1 MAEFTQEEVST
12 IERLV
17 GEGGYSVQDAQDLIK
32 GSKTPQS
39 IFESKSKGLRTITD
53 DSNNLDG
60 FDKKLG
66 IDTLKKLEEGTKSLY
81 GDSEGIVD
89 PDTSL
94 MTNLA
99 PSYWDQVKARGIRTD
114 KGLSAGDRAALS
126 FGFSE
131 PQFLITNTKKL
142 IIDDLS
148 KKFPKEEI
156 EKYKDNIKVQVA
168 DVGYDALKSDALI
181 YKIPKE
187 LGGDNYFR
195 TVNKEGPDLGDVPS
209 ISGDAIP
216 FTLSTSGAVAGST
229 ISPVIGTAAGAG
241 IGEASGEFIKL
252 MAGRKAFG
260 LQPDLSD
267 EQFMELAIKQSLK
280 KGAVSGLTM
289 GAFQKVVPYL
299 VYYSRRFD
307 ALGSG
312 ENYLSKHL
320 TDTIVGLEK
329 EVKEKGVEAIFN
341 KELLDTVAAAR
352 KKLVDSGI
360 PEEQI
365 DQYLAINIQKAIPQS
380 KVFQNLSA
388 QEKERIG
395 ELLGK
400 NKVIAED
407 IENKVTSELTGIND
421 LTEAGMNKAKDRIK
435 TQAETIV
442 IGEQATADKS
452 VAANQLIRDKEF
464 KNLNFSPS
472 QTSLDDF
479 GFYTSKLIEQVRERM
494 STLNTQITNFSK
506 KNPEITRVELDLSK
520 DNLKT
525 WKRILSE
532 GKFDEPK
539 KFEIQSLKSI
549 PKNATDAEKLAIEA
563 ENKIISGTN
572 RQKELFRTPEYQQTF
587 NILKDLQ
594 KSFSNKDFLQNLTYG
609 DAKRTL
615 SILRNLEQQNLENP
629 KLLGGIRLLKGN
641 MKDAIATVEN
651 KPGNELLKNLS
662 DEWTQLDFGFK
673 NSSLQDIA
681 RAIGSRVTPAVAKA
695 ADNQSEKIF
704 TNIMGDNINA
714 RANSK
719 ALGDIL
725 RNENFTNN
733 DKFKSSLFKFYHD
746 EVVKGSGEAGAARM
760 THGEFMEKYGTNFKN
775 ILGDDLFNQFKKGP
789 GFAQQQVEKY
799 VAEKVDLVKNGS
811 RVLPGLGL
819 DIKNWTP
826 EKIVDAIL
834 QKGPTVDVNVLKKAF
849 GPEYYKDV
857 QTAFLENMYSKTK
870 NTFTTTSGP
879 KLFGLVKPTTGTYEA
894 FDGVRLLQYLKE
906 NKGIIEKFMGKE
918 FYDVHKD
925 LGRALTLLQQPE
937 KILTGE
943 GLTGAA
949 NKAGLFIDMIYG
961 PLNHNRLVVNR
972 LGRIYDSID
981 GSGKQLD
988 KVLNYKS
995 FIEQVK
1001 KQFIGGN
1008 YPKWLDDLS
1017 PAQQSTFMSKLTVSL
1032 DQSKLGQVVKEVA
1045 GRTRLIQAGEKIE
1058 RGAEKFKEISTK
1070 IIPEKYQTRKA
1081 MGLTP
1086 ILIDKYFEEGT
1097 VDPMIGTSNQRAGQP
1112 YIIQPP
1118 EAVSKG
1124 VQKLLRKAISGV
1136 IDGTLKGAKYIAG
1149 SEGKL
1154 KYKEPEFEKI
1164 KQLRK
1169 EAK

>member
-32 GSKTPQS
+32 GKKTPQT
-39 IFESKSKGLRTITD
+39 IFELKSQGLRTITD

-66 IDTLKKLEEGTKSLY
+66 IDTLKKLEEGNKSLY
-81 GDSEGIVD
+81 SDSQGIVD
-89 PDTSL
+89 PDTSV

-131 PQFLITNTKKL
+131 PQFLIPNTKKL

-156 EKYKDNIKVQVA
+156 EKYKDNIKVQIA
-168 DVGYDALKSDALI
+168 DVGYDGLKSDALI

-216 FTLSTSGAVAGST
+216 FTLSTSAAIAGST
-229 ISPVIGTAAGAG
+229 ISPILGTAAGAG

-307 ALGSG
+307 VLGSG
-312 ENYLSKHL
+312 EEYLSKHL
-320 TDTIVGLEK
+320 TNTIVGLEK

-352 KKLVDSGI
+352 KKLLDAGI

-365 DQYLAINIQKAIPQS
+365 DQYLAVNIQKAIPQS

-388 QEKERIG
+388 QEREKIG

-400 NKVIAED
+400 NEVIAKD
-407 IENKVTSELTGIND
+407 VENKVTSELTGINNF
-421 LTEAGMNKAKDRIK
+421 TEQGVSKAKDRIK
-435 TQAETIV
+435 NQAETIV

-452 VAANQLIRDKEF
+452 VAANQLLRDKEF

-525 WKRILSE
+525 WRKILSE

-563 ENKIISGTN
+563 ENKIIASTN
-572 RQKELFRTPEYQQTF
+572 RQKELFKTPEYQQTF

-629 KLLGGIRLLKGN
+629 KLLGGVRLLKTN
-641 MKDAIATVEN
+641 IKDAIATVEN

-681 RAIGSRVTPAVAKA
+681 SVIGSRATPAVIRSA
-695 ADNQSEKIF
+695 NLQSEKIF

-725 RNENFTNN
+725 RNENFTNK

-746 EVVKGSGEAGAARM
+746 TVVKGSGEAGAAKM
-760 THGEFMEKYGTNFKN
+760 THGEFMEKYGSNFKN

-819 DIKNWTP
+819 DIKNYTP
-826 EKIVDAIL
+826 DKIVEAII
-834 QKGPTVDVNVLKKAF
+834 QKGATTDVNVLKKAF
-849 GPEYYKDV
+849 GSEYYKDV
-857 QTAFLENMYSKTK
+857 QTAFLENMYGKTK
-870 NTFTTTSGP
+870 GR
-879 KLFGLVKPTTGTYEA
+879 FGQYEA
-894 FDGVRLLQYLKE
+894 FDGVRLLQYLKD

-918 FYDVHKD
+918 FYDVHRD
-925 LGRALTLLQQPE
+925 LGKALTLLQQPE
-937 KILTGE
+937 RMATGE

-949 NKAGLFIDMIYG
+949 NKAGLFVDMIYG
-961 PLNHNRLVVNR
+961 PLNHNRLVINR

-988 KVLNYKS
+988 KVLNYKD

-1017 PAQQSTFMSKLTVSL
+1017 PAQQSTFMSKLTASL

-1097 VDPMIGTSNQRAGQP
+1097 VDPMIGTSNKRAGQP

-1124 VQKLLRKAISGV
+1124 VQKLLGKAISGV
-1136 IDGTLKGAKYIAG
+1136 IDGTLKGAKYVFS

>member
-32 GSKTPQS
+32 GKKTPQT
-39 IFESKSKGLRTITD
+39 IFELKSQGLRTITD

-66 IDTLKKLEEGTKSLY
+66 VDTLKKLEEGNKSLY
-81 GDSEGIVD
+81 SDSQGIVD
-89 PDTSL
+89 PDTSV

-131 PQFLITNTKKL
+131 PQFLIPNTKKL

-156 EKYKDNIKVQVA
+156 EKYKDNIKVQIA

-216 FTLSTSGAVAGST
+216 FTLSTSAAIAGST
-229 ISPVIGTAAGAG
+229 ISPILGTAAGAG

-307 ALGSG
+307 VLGSG
-312 ENYLSKHL
+312 EEYLSKHL
-320 TDTIVGLEK
+320 TNTIVGLEK

-352 KKLVDSGI
+352 KKLLDAGI

-365 DQYLAINIQKAIPQS
+365 DQYLAVNIQKAIPQS

-388 QEKERIG
+388 QEREKIG

-400 NKVIAED
+400 NEVIAKD
-407 IENKVTSELTGIND
+407 VENKVTSELTGINNF
-421 LTEAGMNKAKDRIK
+421 TEQGVSKAKDRIK
-435 TQAETIV
+435 NQAETIV

-452 VAANQLIRDKEF
+452 VAANQLLRDKEF

-525 WKRILSE
+525 WRKILSE

-563 ENKIISGTN
+563 ENKIIASTN

-629 KLLGGIRLLKGN
+629 KLLGGIRLLKSN
-641 MKDAIATVEN
+641 IKDAISTVEN

-681 RAIGSRVTPAVAKA
+681 SVIGSRATPAVVRSA
-695 ADNQSEKIF
+695 NLQSEKIF

-725 RNENFTNN
+725 RNENFTNK

-746 EVVKGSGEAGAARM
+746 TVVKGSGEAGAAKM
-760 THGEFMEKYGTNFKN
+760 THGEFMEKYGSNFKN

-819 DIKNWTP
+819 DIKNYTP
-826 EKIVDAIL
+826 DKIVEAII
-834 QKGPTVDVNVLKKAF
+834 QKGATTDVNVLKKAF
-849 GPEYYKDV
+849 GSEYYKDV
-857 QTAFLENMYSKTK
+857 QTAFLENMYGKTK
-870 NTFTTTSGP
+870 GR
-879 KLFGLVKPTTGTYEA
+879 FGQYEA
-894 FDGVRLLQYLKE
+894 FDGVRLLQYLKD

-918 FYDVHKD
+918 FYDVHRD
-925 LGRALTLLQQPE
+925 LGKALTLLQQPE
-937 KILTGE
+937 RMATGE

-949 NKAGLFIDMIYG
+949 NKAGLFVDMIYG
-961 PLNHNRLVVNR
+961 PLNHNRLVINR

-988 KVLNYKS
+988 KVLNYKD

-1017 PAQQSTFMSKLTVSL
+1017 PAQQSTFMSKLTASL

-1097 VDPMIGTSNQRAGQP
+1097 VDPMIGTSNKRAGQP

-1118 EAVSKG
+1118 EAVSKV
-1124 VQKLLRKAISGV
+1124 VQKLLGKAISGV
-1136 IDGTLKGAKYIAG
+1136 IDGTLKGAKYVFS

>member
-66 IDTLKKLEEGTKSLY
+66 IDTLKKLEEGTKIPY
-81 GDSEGIVD
+81 GDSDGIVD

-131 PQFLITNTKKL
+131 PQFLIPNTKKL

-148 KKFPKEEI
+148 KKFPKEVI
-156 EKYKDNIKVQVA
+156 DQYKDDVKVQIA
-168 DVGYDALKSDALI
+168 DVGYGGLKSDALI

-195 TVNKEGPDLGDVPS
+195 TVNKEGADLGDVPS

-216 FTLSTSGAVAGST
+216 FTLSTSAAIAGST

-307 ALGSG
+307 VLGSG
-312 ENYLSKHL
+312 EEYLSKHL
-320 TDTIVGLEK
+320 TDSIIGLEK
-329 EVKEKGVEAIFN
+329 QVKEKGVEAIFD
-341 KELLDTVAAAR
+341 KELINTVSTAR
-352 KKLVDSGI
+352 QKLIDAGI
-360 PEEQI
+360 PNEQI

-380 KVFQNLSA
+380 KVFQNLS
-388 QEKERIG
+388 QEEKKRVAD
-395 ELLGK
+395 LLGRNESVAK
-400 NKVIAED
+400 D

-421 LTEAGMNKAKDRIK
+421 LTEGGINKAKDRIK
-435 TQAETIV
+435 NQAETII
-442 IGEQATADKS
+442 IGEQANADRS

-494 STLNTQITNFSK
+494 STLNTQITNFAK
-506 KNPEITRVELDLSK
+506 KNPEVTRVELDLSK

-525 WKRILSE
+525 WRKILSE

-539 KFEIQSLKSI
+539 KFEIQPLKSI

-563 ENKIISGTN
+563 ENKIIASTN

-594 KSFSNKDFLQNLTYG
+594 KSFSNKDFLQNLTYS

-615 SILRNLEQQNLENP
+615 NILRNLEQQNLENP
-629 KLLGGIRLLKGN
+629 KLLGGIRLLKSN
-641 MKDAIATVEN
+641 IKDAIATVEN

-681 RAIGSRVTPAVAKA
+681 SVIGSRATPAVIRSA
-695 ADNQSEKIF
+695 NLQSEKIF
-704 TNIMGDNINA
+704 ENIMGDNISA

-725 RNENFTNN
+725 RNENFTNK

-746 EVVKGSGEAGAARM
+746 TVVKGSGEAGAAKM

-799 VAEKVDLVKNGS
+799 VAEKVDLIKNGS
-811 RVLPGLGL
+811 KVLPGLGL

-826 EKIVDAIL
+826 DKIVEAII
-834 QKGPTVDVNVLKKAF
+834 QKGPTTDVNVLKKAF
-849 GPEYYKDV
+849 GSEYYKDV
-857 QTAFLENMYSKTK
+857 QTAFLENMYNKTK
-870 NTFTTTSGP
+870 GQ
-879 KLFGLVKPTTGTYEA
+879 FGQYEA
-894 FDGVRLLQYLKE
+894 FDGVRLLQYLKD

-918 FYDVHKD
+918 FYDVHRD

-949 NKAGLFIDMIYG
+949 NKAGLFVDMIYG
-961 PLNHNRLVVNR
+961 PLNHNRLVINR

-988 KVLNYKS
+988 KILNYKD

-1008 YPKWLDDLS
+1008 YPKWLDELS
-1017 PAQQSTFMSKLTVSL
+1017 PAQQSTFMSKLTASL
-1032 DQSKLGQVVKEVA
+1032 DQSKLGRVVKEVA
-1045 GRTRLIQAGEKIE
+1045 GRTKLIKAGEKIE

-1081 MGLTP
+1081 IGVTP
-1086 ILIDKYFEEGT
+1086 VLIDKYFEEGT
-1097 VDPMIGTSNQRAGQP
+1097 VDPMIGTSNKRAGQP

-1118 EAVSKG
+1118 EAVSKA
-1124 VQKLLRKAISGV
+1124 VQKLMGKAISGV
-1136 IDGTLKGAKYIAG
+1136 IDGTLKGAKYVFG

>member
-32 GSKTPQS
+32 GKKTPQT
-39 IFESKSKGLRTITD
+39 IFELKSQGLRTITD

-66 IDTLKKLEEGTKSLY
+66 VDTLKKLEEGNKSLY
-81 GDSEGIVD
+81 SDSQGIVD
-89 PDTSL
+89 PDTSV

-131 PQFLITNTKKL
+131 PQFLIPNTKKL

-156 EKYKDNIKVQVA
+156 EKYKDNIKVQIA
-168 DVGYDALKSDALI
+168 DVGYDGLKSDALI

-216 FTLSTSGAVAGST
+216 FTLSTSAAIAGST
-229 ISPVIGTAAGAG
+229 ISPVIGTAMGAG

-307 ALGSG
+307 VLGSG
-312 ENYLSKHL
+312 EEYLSKHL
-320 TDTIVGLEK
+320 TNTIVGLEK

-352 KKLVDSGI
+352 KKLLDAGI

-365 DQYLAINIQKAIPQS
+365 DQYLAVNIQKAIPQS

-388 QEKERIG
+388 QEREKIG

-400 NKVIAED
+400 NEVIAKD
-407 IENKVTSELTGIND
+407 VENKVTSELTGINNF
-421 LTEAGMNKAKDRIK
+421 TEQGVSKAKDRIK
-435 TQAETIV
+435 NQAETIV

-452 VAANQLIRDKEF
+452 VAANQLLRDKEF

-525 WKRILSE
+525 WRKILSE

-563 ENKIISGTN
+563 ENKIIASTN
-572 RQKELFRTPEYQQTF
+572 RQKELFKTPEYQQTF

-629 KLLGGIRLLKGN
+629 KLLGGVRLLKTN
-641 MKDAIATVEN
+641 IKDAIATVEN

-681 RAIGSRVTPAVAKA
+681 SVIGSRATPAVIRSA
-695 ADNQSEKIF
+695 NLQSEKIF

-725 RNENFTNN
+725 RNENFTNK

-746 EVVKGSGEAGAARM
+746 TVVKGSGEAGAAKM
-760 THGEFMEKYGTNFKN
+760 THGEFMEKYGSNFKN

-819 DIKNWTP
+819 DIKNYTP
-826 EKIVDAIL
+826 DKIVEAII
-834 QKGPTVDVNVLKKAF
+834 QKGATTDVNVLKKAF
-849 GPEYYKDV
+849 GSEYYKDV
-857 QTAFLENMYSKTK
+857 QTAFLENMYGKTK
-870 NTFTTTSGP
+870 GR
-879 KLFGLVKPTTGTYEA
+879 FGQYEA
-894 FDGVRLLQYLKE
+894 FDGVRLLQYLKD

-918 FYDVHKD
+918 FYDVHRD
-925 LGRALTLLQQPE
+925 LGKALTLLQQPE
-937 KILTGE
+937 RMATGE

-949 NKAGLFIDMIYG
+949 NKAGLFVDMIYG
-961 PLNHNRLVVNR
+961 PLNHNRLVINR

-988 KVLNYKS
+988 KVLNYKD

-1017 PAQQSTFMSKLTVSL
+1017 PAQQSTFMSKLTASL

-1097 VDPMIGTSNQRAGQP
+1097 VDPMIGTSNKRAGQP

-1124 VQKLLRKAISGV
+1124 VQKLLGKAISGV
-1136 IDGTLKGAKYIAG
+1136 IDGTLKGAKYVFS

>member
-32 GSKTPQS
+32 GKKTPQT
-39 IFESKSKGLRTITD
+39 IFELKSQGLRTITD

-66 IDTLKKLEEGTKSLY
+66 VDTLKKLEEGNKSLY
-81 GDSEGIVD
+81 SDSQGIVD
-89 PDTSL
+89 PDTSV

-131 PQFLITNTKKL
+131 PQFLIPNTKKL

-156 EKYKDNIKVQVA
+156 EKYKDNIKVQIA
-168 DVGYDALKSDALI
+168 DVGYDGLKSDALI

-216 FTLSTSGAVAGST
+216 FTLSTSAAIAGST
-229 ISPVIGTAAGAG
+229 ISPILGTAAGAG

-307 ALGSG
+307 VLGSG
-312 ENYLSKHL
+312 EEYLSKHL
-320 TDTIVGLEK
+320 TNTIVGLEK

-352 KKLVDSGI
+352 KKLLDAGI

-365 DQYLAINIQKAIPQS
+365 DQYLAVNIQKAIPQS

-388 QEKERIG
+388 QEREKIG

-400 NKVIAED
+400 NEVIAKD
-407 IENKVTSELTGIND
+407 VENKVTSELTGINNF
-421 LTEAGMNKAKDRIK
+421 TEQGVSKAKDRIK
-435 TQAETIV
+435 NQAETIV

-452 VAANQLIRDKEF
+452 VAANQLLRDKEF

-525 WKRILSE
+525 WRKILSE

-563 ENKIISGTN
+563 ENKIIASTN
-572 RQKELFRTPEYQQTF
+572 RQKELFKTPEYQQTF

-629 KLLGGIRLLKGN
+629 KLLGGVRLLKTN
-641 MKDAIATVEN
+641 IKDAIATVEN

-681 RAIGSRVTPAVAKA
+681 SVIGSRATPAVIRSA
-695 ADNQSEKIF
+695 NLQSEKIF

-725 RNENFTNN
+725 RNENFTNK

-746 EVVKGSGEAGAARM
+746 TVVKGSGEAGAAKM
-760 THGEFMEKYGTNFKN
+760 THGEFMEKYGSNFKN

-819 DIKNWTP
+819 DIKNYTP
-826 EKIVDAIL
+826 DKIVEAII
-834 QKGPTVDVNVLKKAF
+834 QKGATTDVNVLKKAF
-849 GPEYYKDV
+849 GSEYYKDV
-857 QTAFLENMYSKTK
+857 QTAFLENMYGKTK
-870 NTFTTTSGP
+870 GR
-879 KLFGLVKPTTGTYEA
+879 FGQYEA
-894 FDGVRLLQYLKE
+894 FDGVRLLQYLKD

-918 FYDVHKD
+918 FYDVHRD
-925 LGRALTLLQQPE
+925 LGKALTLLQQPE
-937 KILTGE
+937 RMATGE

-949 NKAGLFIDMIYG
+949 NKAGLFVDMIYG
-961 PLNHNRLVVNR
+961 PLNHNRLVINR

-988 KVLNYKS
+988 KVLNYKD

-1017 PAQQSTFMSKLTVSL
+1017 PAQQSTFMSKLTASL

-1097 VDPMIGTSNQRAGQP
+1097 VDPMIGTSNKRAGQP

-1124 VQKLLRKAISGV
+1124 VQKLLGKAISGV
-1136 IDGTLKGAKYIAG
+1136 IDGTLKGAKYVFS

>member
-32 GSKTPQS
+32 GKKTPQT
-39 IFESKSKGLRTITD
+39 IFELKSQGLRTITD

-66 IDTLKKLEEGTKSLY
+66 VDTLKKLEEGNKSLY
-81 GDSEGIVD
+81 SDSQGIVD

-94 MTNLA
+94 MSNLA

-131 PQFLITNTKKL
+131 PQFLIPNTKKL

-156 EKYKDNIKVQVA
+156 EKYKDNIKVQIA

-216 FTLSTSGAVAGST
+216 FTLSTSAAIAGST
-229 ISPVIGTAAGAG
+229 ISPILGTAAGAG

-307 ALGSG
+307 VLGSG
-312 ENYLSKHL
+312 EEYLSKHL
-320 TDTIVGLEK
+320 TNTIVGLEK

-352 KKLVDSGI
+352 KKLLDAGI

-365 DQYLAINIQKAIPQS
+365 DQYLAVNIQKAIPQS

-388 QEKERIG
+388 QEREKIG

-400 NKVIAED
+400 NEVIAKD
-407 IENKVTSELTGIND
+407 VENKVTSELTGINNF
-421 LTEAGMNKAKDRIK
+421 TEQGVSKAKDRIK
-435 TQAETIV
+435 NQAETIV

-452 VAANQLIRDKEF
+452 VAANQLLRDKEF

-525 WKRILSE
+525 WRKILSE

-563 ENKIISGTN
+563 ENKIIASTN
-572 RQKELFRTPEYQQTF
+572 RQKELFKTPEYQQTF

-629 KLLGGIRLLKGN
+629 KLLGGVRLLKTN
-641 MKDAIATVEN
+641 IKDAIATVEN

-681 RAIGSRVTPAVAKA
+681 SVIGSRATPAVIRSA
-695 ADNQSEKIF
+695 NLQSEKIF

-725 RNENFTNN
+725 RNENFTNK

-746 EVVKGSGEAGAARM
+746 TVVKGSGEAGAAKM
-760 THGEFMEKYGTNFKN
+760 THGEFMEKYGSNFKN

-819 DIKNWTP
+819 DIKNYTP
-826 EKIVDAIL
+826 DKIVEAII
-834 QKGPTVDVNVLKKAF
+834 QKGATTDVNVLKKAF
-849 GPEYYKDV
+849 GSEYYKDV
-857 QTAFLENMYSKTK
+857 QTAFLENMYGKTK
-870 NTFTTTSGP
+870 GR
-879 KLFGLVKPTTGTYEA
+879 FGQYEA
-894 FDGVRLLQYLKE
+894 FDGVRLLQYLKD

-918 FYDVHKD
+918 FYDVHRD
-925 LGRALTLLQQPE
+925 LGKALTLLQQPE
-937 KILTGE
+937 RMATGE

-949 NKAGLFIDMIYG
+949 NKAGLFVDMIYG
-961 PLNHNRLVVNR
+961 PLNHNRLVINR

-988 KVLNYKS
+988 KVLNYKD

-1017 PAQQSTFMSKLTVSL
+1017 PAQQSTFMSKLTASL

-1097 VDPMIGTSNQRAGQP
+1097 VDPMIGTSNKRAGQP

-1124 VQKLLRKAISGV
+1124 VQKLLGKAISGV
-1136 IDGTLKGAKYIAG
+1136 IDGTLKGAKYVFS

>member
-17 GEGGYSVQDAQDLIK
+17 GEGGYSVQDAQDLLK
-32 GSKTPQS
+32 GKKTPQS
-39 IFESKSKGLRTITD
+39 IFELKSQGLRTITD

-66 IDTLKKLEEGTKSLY
+66 VDTLKKLEEGNKSLY
-81 GDSEGIVD
+81 SDSQGIVD
-89 PDTSL
+89 PDTSV

-131 PQFLITNTKKL
+131 PQFLIPNTKKL

-156 EKYKDNIKVQVA
+156 EKYKDNIKVQIA
-168 DVGYDALKSDALI
+168 DVGYDGLKSDALI

-216 FTLSTSGAVAGST
+216 FTLSTSAAIAGST
-229 ISPVIGTAAGAG
+229 ISPILGTAAGAG

-307 ALGSG
+307 VLGSG
-312 ENYLSKHL
+312 EEYLSKHL
-320 TDTIVGLEK
+320 TNTIVGLEK

-352 KKLVDSGI
+352 KKLLDAGI

-365 DQYLAINIQKAIPQS
+365 DQYLAVNIQKAIPQS

-388 QEKERIG
+388 QEREKIG

-400 NKVIAED
+400 NEVIAKD
-407 IENKVTSELTGIND
+407 VENKVTSELTGINNF
-421 LTEAGMNKAKDRIK
+421 TEQGVSKAKDRIK
-435 TQAETIV
+435 NQAETIV

-452 VAANQLIRDKEF
+452 VAANQLLRDKEF

-525 WKRILSE
+525 WRKILSE

-563 ENKIISGTN
+563 ENKIIASTN
-572 RQKELFRTPEYQQTF
+572 RQKELFKTPEYQQTF

-629 KLLGGIRLLKGN
+629 KLLGGVRLLKTN
-641 MKDAIATVEN
+641 IKDAIATVEN

-681 RAIGSRVTPAVAKA
+681 SVIGSRATPAVIRSA
-695 ADNQSEKIF
+695 NLQSEKIF

-725 RNENFTNN
+725 RNENFTNK

-746 EVVKGSGEAGAARM
+746 TVVKGSGEAGAAKM
-760 THGEFMEKYGTNFKN
+760 THGEFMEKYGSNFKN

-819 DIKNWTP
+819 DIKNYTP
-826 EKIVDAIL
+826 DKIVEAII
-834 QKGPTVDVNVLKKAF
+834 QKGATTDVNVLKKAF
-849 GPEYYKDV
+849 GSEYYKDV
-857 QTAFLENMYSKTK
+857 QTAFLENMYGKTK
-870 NTFTTTSGP
+870 GR
-879 KLFGLVKPTTGTYEA
+879 FGQYEA
-894 FDGVRLLQYLKE
+894 FDGVRLLQYLKD

-918 FYDVHKD
+918 FYDVHRD
-925 LGRALTLLQQPE
+925 LGKALTLLQQPE
-937 KILTGE
+937 RMATGE

-949 NKAGLFIDMIYG
+949 NKAGLFVDMIYG
-961 PLNHNRLVVNR
+961 PLNHNRLVINR

-988 KVLNYKS
+988 KVLNYKD

-1017 PAQQSTFMSKLTVSL
+1017 PAQQSTFMSKLTASL

-1097 VDPMIGTSNQRAGQP
+1097 VDPMIGTSNKRAGQP

-1124 VQKLLRKAISGV
+1124 VQKLLGKAISGV
-1136 IDGTLKGAKYIAG
+1136 IDGTLKGAKYIFG

-1169 EAK
+1169 EAKWK

>member
-32 GSKTPQS
+32 GKKTPQS
-39 IFESKSKGLRTITD
+39 IFESKAKGLRTITD

-66 IDTLKKLEEGTKSLY
+66 VDTLKKLEEKSNTSYLT
-81 GDSEGIVD
+81 GQDGFTDVD
-89 PDTSL
+89 TYI
-94 MTNLA
+94 MNTVA
-99 PSYWDQVKARGIRTD
+99 PSYWEQVKTRGIRTD
-114 KGLSAGDRAALS
+114 KGLSAGNRAALS

-131 PQFLITNTKKL
+131 PQFLIPNTKKL

-148 KKFPKEEI
+148 KQFPKEVI
-156 EKYKDNIKVQVA
+156 DKYKDDIKVQVA
-168 DVGYDALKSDALI
+168 DVGYGGLKSDALI

-187 LGGDNYFR
+187 LGGDGYFYS
-195 TVNKEGPDLGDVPS
+195 VNKEGPDLGDVPS

-216 FTLSTSGAVAGST
+216 FTLSTSGAIAGST
-229 ISPVIGTAAGAG
+229 LSPILGTAAGAG
-241 IGEASGEFIKL
+241 VGEASGEFLKL

-289 GAFQKVVPYL
+289 GVFQKVVPYL

-307 ALGSG
+307 VLGSG
-312 ENYLSKHL
+312 EEYLSKHL
-320 TDTIVGLEK
+320 TDTIIGLEK

-341 KELLDTVAAAR
+341 KELLDTVSAAR
-352 KKLVDSGI
+352 KKLIDAGI
-360 PEEQI
+360 PQDQI
-365 DQYLAINIQKAIPQS
+365 DQYLAVNIQKAIPSS
-380 KVFQNLSA
+380 KVFQNLSN
-388 QEKERIG
+388 QEKQRIS

-400 NKVIAED
+400 NETLAKD

-421 LTEAGMNKAKDRIK
+421 LTEGGINKAKDRIK
-435 TQAETIV
+435 NQAETIV
-442 IGEQATADKS
+442 IGEQANADRS

-494 STLNTQITNFSK
+494 STLNSQITNFAK

-525 WKRILSE
+525 WRKILSE

-539 KFEIQSLKSI
+539 KFEIQPLKSI
-549 PKNATDAEKLAIEA
+549 PKNATNEQKLAIEA
-563 ENKIISGTN
+563 ENKIIADTN
-572 RQKELFRTPEYQQTF
+572 RQKQLFKTPEYQQTF

-609 DAKRTL
+609 DARRTL
-615 SILRNLEQQNLENP
+615 NILRNLEQQNLENP
-629 KLLGGIRLLKGN
+629 KLLGGIRLLKSN
-641 MKDAIATVEN
+641 IKDAIATVEN

-681 RAIGSRVTPAVAKA
+681 SVIGSRATPAVIRSA
-695 ADNQSEKIF
+695 NLQSEKIF
-704 TNIMGDNINA
+704 NNIMGDNINA

-725 RNENFTNN
+725 KNENFTNK

-746 EVVKGSGEAGAARM
+746 TVVKDSGEAGVAKM

-811 RVLPGLGL
+811 KILPGLGL

-826 EKIVDAIL
+826 DKIVEAII
-834 QKGPTVDVNVLKKAF
+834 QKGPTTDVNVLKKAF
-849 GPEYYKDV
+849 GSEYYKDV
-857 QTAFLENMYSKTK
+857 QTAFLENMYNKTK
-870 NTFTTTSGP
+870 GQ
-879 KLFGLVKPTTGTYEA
+879 FGQYEA
-894 FDGVRLLQYLKE
+894 FDGVRLLQYLKD

-918 FYDVHKD
+918 FYDVHRD

-988 KVLNYKS
+988 KILNYKD

-1008 YPKWLDDLS
+1008 YPKWLDELN
-1017 PAQQSTFMSKLTVSL
+1017 PAQQSSFMSKLTSSL
-1032 DQSKLGQVVKEVA
+1032 DQSKLGQVVKEIA
-1045 GRTRLIQAGEKIE
+1045 GKTKLLKAGEKIE
-1058 RGAEKFKEISTK
+1058 KGAEKFKEISAK
-1070 IIPEKYQTRKA
+1070 IVPEKYQTRKA
-1081 MGLTP
+1081 IGLTP

-1097 VDPMIGTSNQRAGQP
+1097 VDPIIGTSNKRAGQP

-1118 EAVSKG
+1118 EAVSKA
-1124 VQKLLRKAISGV
+1124 VQKLMGKAISGV
-1136 IDGTLKGAKYIAG
+1136 IDGTLKGAKYVFG

>member
-32 GSKTPQS
+32 GKKTPQS
-39 IFESKSKGLRTITD
+39 IFELKSQGLRTITD

-66 IDTLKKLEEGTKSLY
+66 IDTLKKLEEGNKSSY
-81 GDSEGIVD
+81 GDSQGIVD
-89 PDTSL
+89 PDTSV
-94 MTNLA
+94 MTNLT

-131 PQFLITNTKKL
+131 PQFLIPNTKKL

-156 EKYKDNIKVQVA
+156 EKYKDNIKVQIA

-216 FTLSTSGAVAGST
+216 FTLSTSAAIAGST
-229 ISPVIGTAAGAG
+229 ISPILGTAAGAG

-341 KELLDTVAAAR
+341 KELIDTVAAAR
-352 KKLVDSGI
+352 KKLIDSGS

-388 QEKERIG
+388 QEREKIG

-400 NKVIAED
+400 NEVIAAD
-407 IENKVTSELTGIND
+407 IERKVTSELTGIDD
-421 LTEAGMNKAKDRIK
+421 LTQQGMSKAKDKIK
-435 TQAETIV
+435 SQAETIV

-452 VAANQLIRDKEF
+452 VAANQLLRDKEF

-494 STLNTQITNFSK
+494 STINTQITNFSK

-563 ENKIISGTN
+563 ENKIIASTN

-629 KLLGGIRLLKGN
+629 KLLGGIRLLKSN

-681 RAIGSRVTPAVAKA
+681 SVIGSRATPAVIRSA
-695 ADNQSEKIF
+695 NLQSEKIF

-725 RNENFTNN
+725 RNENFTNK

-746 EVVKGSGEAGAARM
+746 TVVKGSGEAGAAKM
-760 THGEFMEKYGTNFKN
+760 THGEFMEKYGSNFKN

-811 RVLPGLGL
+811 KVLPGLGL

-834 QKGPTVDVNVLKKAF
+834 QKGPTIDINILKKAF

-857 QTAFLENMYSKTK
+857 QTAFLENMYGKTK
-870 NTFTTTSGP
+870 GR
-879 KLFGLVKPTTGTYEA
+879 FGQYEA
-894 FDGVRLLQYLKE
+894 FDGVRLLQYLKD

-918 FYDVHKD
+918 FYDVHRD
-925 LGRALTLLQQPE
+925 LGKALTLLQQPE
-937 KILTGE
+937 RMATGE

-949 NKAGLFIDMIYG
+949 NKAGLFVDMIYG
-961 PLNHNRLVVNR
+961 PLNHNRLVINR

-988 KVLNYKS
+988 KVLNYKD

-1017 PAQQSTFMSKLTVSL
+1017 PAQQSTFMSKLTASL

-1097 VDPMIGTSNQRAGQP
+1097 VDPMREISNKRAGQP
-1112 YIIQPP
+1112 TIIEPA
-1118 EAVSKG
+1118 EKVSKA
-1124 VQKLLRKAISGV
+1124 VQKLLGKAISGV
-1136 IDGTLKGAKYIAG
+1136 IDGTLSTYKYITG

>member
-32 GSKTPQS
+32 GKKTPQT
-39 IFESKSKGLRTITD
+39 IFELKSQGLRTITD

-66 IDTLKKLEEGTKSLY
+66 VDTLKKLEEGNKSLY
-81 GDSEGIVD
+81 SDSQGIVD
-89 PDTSL
+89 PDTSV

-131 PQFLITNTKKL
+131 PQFLIPNTKKL

-156 EKYKDNIKVQVA
+156 EKYKDNIKVQIA
-168 DVGYDALKSDALI
+168 DVGYDGLKSDALI

-216 FTLSTSGAVAGST
+216 FTLSTSAAIAGST
-229 ISPVIGTAAGAG
+229 ISPILGTAAGAG

-307 ALGSG
+307 VLGSG
-312 ENYLSKHL
+312 EEYLSKHL
-320 TDTIVGLEK
+320 TNTIVGLEK

-352 KKLVDSGI
+352 KKLLDAGI

-365 DQYLAINIQKAIPQS
+365 DQYLAVNIQKAIPQS

-388 QEKERIG
+388 QEREKIG

-400 NKVIAED
+400 NEVIAKD
-407 IENKVTSELTGIND
+407 VENKVTSELTGINNF
-421 LTEAGMNKAKDRIK
+421 TEQGVSKAKDRIK
-435 TQAETIV
+435 NQAETIV

-452 VAANQLIRDKEF
+452 VAANQLLRDKEF

-525 WKRILSE
+525 WRKILSE

-563 ENKIISGTN
+563 ENKIIASTN
-572 RQKELFRTPEYQQTF
+572 RQKELFKTPEYQQTF

-629 KLLGGIRLLKGN
+629 KLLGGVRLLKTN
-641 MKDAIATVEN
+641 IKDAIATVEN

-681 RAIGSRVTPAVAKA
+681 SVIGSRATPAVIRSA
-695 ADNQSEKIF
+695 NLQSEKIF

-725 RNENFTNN
+725 RNENFTNK

-746 EVVKGSGEAGAARM
+746 TVVKGSGEAGAAKM
-760 THGEFMEKYGTNFKN
+760 THGEFMEKYGSNFKN

-819 DIKNWTP
+819 DIKNYTP
-826 EKIVDAIL
+826 DKIVEAII
-834 QKGPTVDVNVLKKAF
+834 QKGATTDVNVLKKAF
-849 GPEYYKDV
+849 GSEYYKDV
-857 QTAFLENMYSKTK
+857 QTAFLENMYGKTK
-870 NTFTTTSGP
+870 GR
-879 KLFGLVKPTTGTYEA
+879 FGQYEA
-894 FDGVRLLQYLKE
+894 FDGVRLLQYLKD

-918 FYDVHKD
+918 FYDVHRD
-925 LGRALTLLQQPE
+925 LGKALTLLQQPE
-937 KILTGE
+937 RMATGE

-949 NKAGLFIDMIYG
+949 NKAGLFVDMIYG
-961 PLNHNRLVVNR
+961 PLNHNRLVINR

-988 KVLNYKS
+988 KVLNYKD

-1017 PAQQSTFMSKLTVSL
+1017 PAQQSTFMSKLTASL

-1097 VDPMIGTSNQRAGQP
+1097 VDPMIGTSNKRAGQP

-1124 VQKLLRKAISGV
+1124 VQKLLGKAISGV
-1136 IDGTLKGAKYIAG
+1136 IDGTLKGAKYIFG

>member
-17 GEGGYSVQDAQDLIK
+17 GEGGYSVQDAQDLLK
-32 GSKTPQS
+32 GKKTPQS
-39 IFESKSKGLRTITD
+39 IFELKSQGLRTITD

-66 IDTLKKLEEGTKSLY
+66 VDTLKKLEEGNKSLY
-81 GDSEGIVD
+81 SDSQGIVD
-89 PDTSL
+89 PDTSV

-216 FTLSTSGAVAGST
+216 FTLSTSAAIAGST
-229 ISPVIGTAAGAG
+229 ISPILGTAAGAG
-241 IGEASGEFIKL
+241 MGEASGEFIKL

-307 ALGSG
+307 VLGSG
-312 ENYLSKHL
+312 EEYLSKHL
-320 TDTIVGLEK
+320 TNTIVGLEK

-352 KKLVDSGI
+352 KKLLDAGI

-388 QEKERIG
+388 QEREKIG

-400 NKVIAED
+400 NEVIAKD
-407 IENKVTSELTGIND
+407 VENKVTSELTGINNF
-421 LTEAGMNKAKDRIK
+421 TEQGVSKAKDRIK
-435 TQAETIV
+435 NQAETIV
-442 IGEQATADKS
+442 IGEQANADRS

-525 WKRILSE
+525 WRKILSE

-563 ENKIISGTN
+563 ENKIIAGTN

-681 RAIGSRVTPAVAKA
+681 SVIGSRATPAVIRSA
-695 ADNQSEKIF
+695 NLQSEKIF

-725 RNENFTNN
+725 RNENFTNK

-746 EVVKGSGEAGAARM
+746 TVVKGSGEAGAAKM
-760 THGEFMEKYGTNFKN
+760 THGEFMEKYGSNFKN

-819 DIKNWTP
+819 DIKNYTP
-826 EKIVDAIL
+826 DKIVEAII
-834 QKGPTVDVNVLKKAF
+834 QKGATTDVNVLKKAF

-857 QTAFLENMYSKTK
+857 QTAFLENMYGKTK
-870 NTFTTTSGP
+870 GR
-879 KLFGLVKPTTGTYEA
+879 FGQYEA
-894 FDGVRLLQYLKE
+894 FDGVRLLQYLKD

-918 FYDVHKD
+918 FYDVHRD
-925 LGRALTLLQQPE
+925 LGKALTLLQQPE
-937 KILTGE
+937 RMATGE

-949 NKAGLFIDMIYG
+949 NKAGLFVDMIYG
-961 PLNHNRLVVNR
+961 PLNHNRLVINR

-988 KVLNYKS
+988 KVLNYKG

-1017 PAQQSTFMSKLTVSL
+1017 PAQQSTFMSKLTASL

-1058 RGAEKFKEISTK
+1058 KGAEKFKEISTN

-1097 VDPMIGTSNQRAGQP
+1097 VDPMIGTSNKRAGQP

-1124 VQKLLRKAISGV
+1124 VQKLLGKAISGV
-1136 IDGTLKGAKYIAG
+1136 IDGTLKGAKYIFG
-1149 SEGKL
+1149 SEGKI

>member
-66 IDTLKKLEEGTKSLY
+66 IDTLKKLEEGTKIPY
-81 GDSEGIVD
+81 GDSDGIVD

-131 PQFLITNTKKL
+131 PQFLIPNTKKL

-148 KKFPKEEI
+148 KKFPKEVI
-156 EKYKDNIKVQVA
+156 DQYKDDVKVQIA
-168 DVGYDALKSDALI
+168 DVGYGGLKSDALI

-195 TVNKEGPDLGDVPS
+195 TVNKEGADLGDVPS

-216 FTLSTSGAVAGST
+216 FTLSTSAAIAGST

-307 ALGSG
+307 VLGSG
-312 ENYLSKHL
+312 EEYLSKHL
-320 TDTIVGLEK
+320 TDSIIGLEK
-329 EVKEKGVEAIFN
+329 QVKEKGVEAIFD
-341 KELLDTVAAAR
+341 KELINTVATAR
-352 KKLVDSGI
+352 QKLIDAGI
-360 PEEQI
+360 PNEQI

-380 KVFQNLSA
+380 KVFQNLS
-388 QEKERIG
+388 QEEKKRIAD
-395 ELLGK
+395 LLGRNESVAK
-400 NKVIAED
+400 D

-421 LTEAGMNKAKDRIK
+421 LTEGGINKAKDRIK
-435 TQAETIV
+435 NQAETIV
-442 IGEQATADKS
+442 IGEQANADRS

-494 STLNTQITNFSK
+494 GTLNTQITNFAK
-506 KNPEITRVELDLSK
+506 KNPEVTRVELDLSK

-525 WKRILSE
+525 WRKILSE

-539 KFEIQSLKSI
+539 KFEIQPLKSI
-549 PKNATDAEKLAIEA
+549 PKNATDEQKLAIEA
-563 ENKIISGTN
+563 ENKIIASTN

-594 KSFSNKDFLQNLTYG
+594 KSFSNKDFLQNLTYS

-615 SILRNLEQQNLENP
+615 NILRNLEQQNLENP
-629 KLLGGIRLLKGN
+629 KLLGGIRLLKSN
-641 MKDAIATVEN
+641 IKDAIATVEN

-681 RAIGSRVTPAVAKA
+681 SVIGSRATPAVIRSA
-695 ADNQSEKIF
+695 NLQSEKIF
-704 TNIMGDNINA
+704 ENIMGDNISA

-725 RNENFTNN
+725 RNENFTNK

-746 EVVKGSGEAGAARM
+746 TVVKGSGEAGAAKM

-775 ILGDDLFNQFKKGP
+775 ILGDNLFNQFKKGP

-799 VAEKVDLVKNGS
+799 VAEKVDLIKNGS
-811 RVLPGLGL
+811 KVLPGLGL

-826 EKIVDAIL
+826 DKIVEAII
-834 QKGPTVDVNVLKKAF
+834 QKGPTTDVNVLKKSF

-857 QTAFLENMYSKTK
+857 QTAFLENMYNKTK
-870 NTFTTTSGP
+870 GQ
-879 KLFGLVKPTTGTYEA
+879 FGQYEA
-894 FDGVRLLQYLKE
+894 FDGVRLLQYLKD

-918 FYDVHKD
+918 FYDVHRD
-925 LGRALTLLQQPE
+925 LGKALTLLQQPE

-949 NKAGLFIDMIYG
+949 NKAGLFVDMIYG
-961 PLNHNRLVVNR
+961 PLNHNRLVINR

-988 KVLNYKS
+988 KILNYKD

-1008 YPKWLDDLS
+1008 YPKWLDELS
-1017 PAQQSTFMSKLTVSL
+1017 PAQQSSFMSKLTASL
-1032 DQSKLGQVVKEVA
+1032 DQSKLGRVVKEVA
-1045 GRTRLIQAGEKIE
+1045 GRTKLIKAGEKIE
-1058 RGAEKFKEISTK
+1058 KGAEKFKEISTK

-1081 MGLTP
+1081 IGVTP
-1086 ILIDKYFEEGT
+1086 VLIDKYFEEGT

-1118 EAVSKG
+1118 EAVSKA
-1124 VQKLLRKAISGV
+1124 VQKLMGKAISGV
-1136 IDGTLKGAKYIAG
+1136 IDGTLKGAKYVFG

>member
-66 IDTLKKLEEGTKSLY
+66 IDTLKKLEEGTKIPY
-81 GDSEGIVD
+81 GDSDGIVD

-131 PQFLITNTKKL
+131 PQFLIPNTKKL

-148 KKFPKEEI
+148 KKFPKEVI
-156 EKYKDNIKVQVA
+156 DQYKDDVKVQIA
-168 DVGYDALKSDALI
+168 DVGYGGLKSDALI

-195 TVNKEGPDLGDVPS
+195 TVNKEGADLGDVPS

-216 FTLSTSGAVAGST
+216 FTLSTSAAIAGST

-307 ALGSG
+307 VLGSG
-312 ENYLSKHL
+312 EEYLSKHL
-320 TDTIVGLEK
+320 TDSIIGLEK
-329 EVKEKGVEAIFN
+329 QVKEKGVEAIFD
-341 KELLDTVAAAR
+341 KELINTVATAR
-352 KKLVDSGI
+352 QKLIDAGI
-360 PEEQI
+360 PNEQI

-380 KVFQNLSA
+380 KVFQNLS
-388 QEKERIG
+388 QEEKKRVAD
-395 ELLGK
+395 LLGRNESVAK
-400 NKVIAED
+400 D

-421 LTEAGMNKAKDRIK
+421 LTEGGINKAKDRIK
-435 TQAETIV
+435 NQAETII
-442 IGEQATADKS
+442 IGEQANADRS

-494 STLNTQITNFSK
+494 STLNTQITNFAK
-506 KNPEITRVELDLSK
+506 KNPEVTRVELDLSK

-525 WKRILSE
+525 WRKILSE

-539 KFEIQSLKSI
+539 KFEIQPLKSI

-563 ENKIISGTN
+563 ENKIIASTN

-594 KSFSNKDFLQNLTYG
+594 KSFSNKDFLQNLTYS

-615 SILRNLEQQNLENP
+615 NILRNLEQQNLENP
-629 KLLGGIRLLKGN
+629 KLLGGIRLLKSN
-641 MKDAIATVEN
+641 IKDAIATVEN

-681 RAIGSRVTPAVAKA
+681 SVIGSRATPAVIKSA
-695 ADNQSEKIF
+695 NVQSEKIF
-704 TNIMGDNINA
+704 NNIMGDNISA

-725 RNENFTNN
+725 RNENFTNK

-746 EVVKGSGEAGAARM
+746 TVVKGSGEAGAAKM

-799 VAEKVDLVKNGS
+799 VAEKVDLIKNGS
-811 RVLPGLGL
+811 KVLPGLGL

-826 EKIVDAIL
+826 DKIVEAII
-834 QKGPTVDVNVLKKAF
+834 QKGPTTDVNVLKKAF
-849 GPEYYKDV
+849 GSEYYKDV
-857 QTAFLENMYSKTK
+857 QTAFLENMYNKTK
-870 NTFTTTSGP
+870 GR
-879 KLFGLVKPTTGTYEA
+879 FGQYEA
-894 FDGVRLLQYLKE
+894 FDGVRLLQYLKD

-918 FYDVHKD
+918 FYDVHRD

-949 NKAGLFIDMIYG
+949 NKAGLFVDMIYG
-961 PLNHNRLVVNR
+961 PLNHNRLVINR

-988 KVLNYKS
+988 KILNYKD

-1017 PAQQSTFMSKLTVSL
+1017 PAQQSTFMSKLTASL
-1032 DQSKLGQVVKEVA
+1032 DQSKLGRVVKEVA
-1045 GRTRLIQAGEKIE
+1045 GRTKLIKAGEKIE
-1058 RGAEKFKEISTK
+1058 KGAEKFKEISTK

-1081 MGLTP
+1081 IGVTP
-1086 ILIDKYFEEGT
+1086 VLIDKYFEEGT

-1118 EAVSKG
+1118 EAVSKA
-1124 VQKLLRKAISGV
+1124 VQKLMGKAISGV
-1136 IDGTLKGAKYIAG
+1136 IDGTLKGAKYVFG

>member
-17 GEGGYSVQDAQDLIK
+17 GEGGYSVQDAQDLLK
-32 GSKTPQS
+32 GKKTPQS
-39 IFESKSKGLRTITD
+39 IFELKSQGLRTITD

-66 IDTLKKLEEGTKSLY
+66 VDTLKKLEEGNKSLY
-81 GDSEGIVD
+81 SDSQGIVD

-94 MTNLA
+94 MSNLA

-216 FTLSTSGAVAGST
+216 FTLSTSAAIAGST
-229 ISPVIGTAAGAG
+229 ISPILGTAAGAG

-307 ALGSG
+307 VLGSG
-312 ENYLSKHL
+312 EEYLSKHL
-320 TDTIVGLEK
+320 TNTIVGLEK

-352 KKLVDSGI
+352 KKLLDAGI

-365 DQYLAINIQKAIPQS
+365 DQYLAVNIQKAIPQS

-388 QEKERIG
+388 QEREKIG

-400 NKVIAED
+400 NEVIAKD
-407 IENKVTSELTGIND
+407 VENKVTSELTGINNF
-421 LTEAGMNKAKDRIK
+421 TEQGVSKAKDRIK
-435 TQAETIV
+435 NQAETIV
-442 IGEQATADKS
+442 IGEQANADRS

-525 WKRILSE
+525 WRKILSE

-563 ENKIISGTN
+563 ENKIIASTN

-629 KLLGGIRLLKGN
+629 KLLGGIRLLKTN
-641 MKDAIATVEN
+641 IKDAIATVEN

-681 RAIGSRVTPAVAKA
+681 SVIGSRATPAVIRSA
-695 ADNQSEKIF
+695 NLQSEKIF

-725 RNENFTNN
+725 RNENFTNK

-746 EVVKGSGEAGAARM
+746 TVVKGSGEAGAAKM
-760 THGEFMEKYGTNFKN
+760 THGEFMEKYGSNFKN

-819 DIKNWTP
+819 DIKNYTP
-826 EKIVDAIL
+826 DKIVEAII
-834 QKGPTVDVNVLKKAF
+834 QKGATTDVNVLKKAF

-857 QTAFLENMYSKTK
+857 QTAFLENMYGKTK
-870 NTFTTTSGP
+870 GR
-879 KLFGLVKPTTGTYEA
+879 FGQYEA
-894 FDGVRLLQYLKE
+894 FDGVRLLQYLKD

-918 FYDVHKD
+918 FYDVHRD
-925 LGRALTLLQQPE
+925 LGKALTLLQQPE
-937 KILTGE
+937 RMATGE

-949 NKAGLFIDMIYG
+949 NKAGLFVDMIYG
-961 PLNHNRLVVNR
+961 PLNHNRLVINR

-988 KVLNYKS
+988 KVLNYKD

-1017 PAQQSTFMSKLTVSL
+1017 PAQQSTFMSKLTASL

-1058 RGAEKFKEISTK
+1058 KGAEKFKEISTK

-1097 VDPMIGTSNQRAGQP
+1097 VDPMIGTSNKRAGQP

-1124 VQKLLRKAISGV
+1124 VQKLLGKAISGV

>member
-32 GSKTPQS
+32 GTKTPQS

-66 IDTLKKLEEGTKSLY
+66 IDTLKKLEEGNKSLY
-81 GDSEGIVD
+81 SDSQGIVD
-89 PDTSL
+89 PDTSV

-131 PQFLITNTKKL
+131 PQFLIPNTKKL

-156 EKYKDNIKVQVA
+156 EKYKDNIKVQIA
-168 DVGYDALKSDALI
+168 DVGYDGLKSDALI

-216 FTLSTSGAVAGST
+216 FTLSTSAAIAGST
-229 ISPVIGTAAGAG
+229 ISPILGTAAGAG

-307 ALGSG
+307 VLGSG
-312 ENYLSKHL
+312 EEYLSKHL
-320 TDTIVGLEK
+320 TNTIVGLEK

-352 KKLVDSGI
+352 KKLLDAGI

-365 DQYLAINIQKAIPQS
+365 DQYLAVNIQKAIPQS

-388 QEKERIG
+388 QEREKIG

-400 NKVIAED
+400 NEVIAKD
-407 IENKVTSELTGIND
+407 VENKVTSELTGINNF
-421 LTEAGMNKAKDRIK
+421 TEQGVSKAKDRIK
-435 TQAETIV
+435 NQAETIV

-452 VAANQLIRDKEF
+452 VAANQLLRDKEF

-525 WKRILSE
+525 WRKILSE

-563 ENKIISGTN
+563 ENKIIASTN
-572 RQKELFRTPEYQQTF
+572 RQKELFKTPEYQQTF

-629 KLLGGIRLLKGN
+629 KLLGGVRLLKTN
-641 MKDAIATVEN
+641 IKDAIATVEN

-681 RAIGSRVTPAVAKA
+681 SVIGSRATPAVIRSA
-695 ADNQSEKIF
+695 NLQSEKIF

-725 RNENFTNN
+725 RNENFTNK

-746 EVVKGSGEAGAARM
+746 TVVKGSGEAGAAKM
-760 THGEFMEKYGTNFKN
+760 THGEFMEKYGSNFKN

-819 DIKNWTP
+819 DIKNYTP
-826 EKIVDAIL
+826 DKIVEAII
-834 QKGPTVDVNVLKKAF
+834 QKGATTDVNVLKKAF
-849 GPEYYKDV
+849 GSEYYKDV
-857 QTAFLENMYSKTK
+857 QTAFLENMYGKTK
-870 NTFTTTSGP
+870 GR
-879 KLFGLVKPTTGTYEA
+879 FGQYEA
-894 FDGVRLLQYLKE
+894 FDGVRLLQYLKD

-918 FYDVHKD
+918 FYDVHRD
-925 LGRALTLLQQPE
+925 LGKALTLLQQPE
-937 KILTGE
+937 RMATGE

-949 NKAGLFIDMIYG
+949 NKAGLFVDMIYG
-961 PLNHNRLVVNR
+961 PLNHNRLVINR

-988 KVLNYKS
+988 KVLNYKD

-1017 PAQQSTFMSKLTVSL
+1017 PAQQSTFMSKLTASL

-1097 VDPMIGTSNQRAGQP
+1097 VDPMIGTSNKRAGQP

-1124 VQKLLRKAISGV
+1124 VQKLLGKAISGV
-1136 IDGTLKGAKYIAG
+1136 IDGTLKGAKYVFS

>member
-32 GSKTPQS
+32 GKKTPQT
-39 IFESKSKGLRTITD
+39 IFELKSQGLRTITD

-66 IDTLKKLEEGTKSLY
+66 VDTLKKLEEGNKSLY
-81 GDSEGIVD
+81 SDSQGIVD
-89 PDTSL
+89 PDTSV

-131 PQFLITNTKKL
+131 PQFLIPNTKKL

-156 EKYKDNIKVQVA
+156 EKYKDNIKVQIA
-168 DVGYDALKSDALI
+168 DVGYDGLKSDALI

-216 FTLSTSGAVAGST
+216 FTLSTSGAIAGST
-229 ISPVIGTAAGAG
+229 ISPILGTAAGAG

-307 ALGSG
+307 VLGSG
-312 ENYLSKHL
+312 EEYLSKHL
-320 TDTIVGLEK
+320 TNTIVGLEK

-352 KKLVDSGI
+352 KKLLDAGI

-365 DQYLAINIQKAIPQS
+365 DQYLAVNIQKAIPQS

-388 QEKERIG
+388 QEREKIG

-400 NKVIAED
+400 NEVIAKD
-407 IENKVTSELTGIND
+407 VENKVTSELTGINNF
-421 LTEAGMNKAKDRIK
+421 TEQGVSKAKDRIK
-435 TQAETIV
+435 NQAETIV

-452 VAANQLIRDKEF
+452 VAANQLLRDKEF

-494 STLNTQITNFSK
+494 STINTQITNFSK

-525 WKRILSE
+525 WRKILSE

-563 ENKIISGTN
+563 ENKIIASTN
-572 RQKELFRTPEYQQTF
+572 RQKELFKTPEYQQTF

-629 KLLGGIRLLKGN
+629 KLLGGVRLLKTN
-641 MKDAIATVEN
+641 IKDAIATVEN

-681 RAIGSRVTPAVAKA
+681 SVIGSRATPAVIRSA
-695 ADNQSEKIF
+695 NLQSEKIF

-725 RNENFTNN
+725 RNENFTNK

-746 EVVKGSGEAGAARM
+746 TVVKGSGEAGAAKM
-760 THGEFMEKYGTNFKN
+760 THGEFMEKYGSNFKN

-819 DIKNWTP
+819 DIKNYTP
-826 EKIVDAIL
+826 DKIVEAII
-834 QKGPTVDVNVLKKAF
+834 QKGATTDVNVLKKAF
-849 GPEYYKDV
+849 GSEYYKDV
-857 QTAFLENMYSKTK
+857 QTAFLENMYGKTK
-870 NTFTTTSGP
+870 GR
-879 KLFGLVKPTTGTYEA
+879 FGQYEA
-894 FDGVRLLQYLKE
+894 FDGVRLLQYLKD

-918 FYDVHKD
+918 FYDVHRD
-925 LGRALTLLQQPE
+925 LGKALTLLQQPE
-937 KILTGE
+937 RMATGE

-949 NKAGLFIDMIYG
+949 NKAGLFVDMIYG
-961 PLNHNRLVVNR
+961 PLNHNRLVINR

-988 KVLNYKS
+988 KVLNYKD

-1017 PAQQSTFMSKLTVSL
+1017 PAQQSTFMSKLTASL

-1097 VDPMIGTSNQRAGQP
+1097 VDPMIGTSNKRAGQP

-1124 VQKLLRKAISGV
+1124 VQKLLGKAISGV
-1136 IDGTLKGAKYIAG
+1136 IDGTLKGAKYVFS

>member
-32 GSKTPQS
+32 GTKTPQS

-66 IDTLKKLEEGTKSLY
+66 IDTLKKLEEGNKSLY
-81 GDSEGIVD
+81 SDSQGIVD
-89 PDTSL
+89 PDTSV

-131 PQFLITNTKKL
+131 PQFLIPNTKKL

-156 EKYKDNIKVQVA
+156 EKYKDNIKVQIA
-168 DVGYDALKSDALI
+168 DVGYDGLKSDALI

-216 FTLSTSGAVAGST
+216 FTLSTSAAIAGST
-229 ISPVIGTAAGAG
+229 ISPILGTAAGAG

-307 ALGSG
+307 VLGSG
-312 ENYLSKHL
+312 EEYLSKHL
-320 TDTIVGLEK
+320 TNTIVGLEK

-352 KKLVDSGI
+352 KKLLDAGI

-365 DQYLAINIQKAIPQS
+365 DQYLAVNIQKAIPQS

-388 QEKERIG
+388 QEREKIG

-400 NKVIAED
+400 NEVIAKD
-407 IENKVTSELTGIND
+407 VENKVTSELTGINNF
-421 LTEAGMNKAKDRIK
+421 TEQGVSKAKDRIK
-435 TQAETIV
+435 NQAETIV

-452 VAANQLIRDKEF
+452 VAANQLLRDKEF

-525 WKRILSE
+525 WRKILSE

-563 ENKIISGTN
+563 ENKIIASTN
-572 RQKELFRTPEYQQTF
+572 RQKELFKTPEYQQTF

-629 KLLGGIRLLKGN
+629 KLLGGVRLLKTN
-641 MKDAIATVEN
+641 IKDAIATVEN

-681 RAIGSRVTPAVAKA
+681 SVIGSRATPAVIRSA
-695 ADNQSEKIF
+695 NLQSEKIF

-725 RNENFTNN
+725 RNENFTNK

-746 EVVKGSGEAGAARM
+746 TVVKGSGEAGAAKM
-760 THGEFMEKYGTNFKN
+760 THGEFMEKYGSNFKN

-826 EKIVDAIL
+826 DKIVEAII
-834 QKGPTVDVNVLKKAF
+834 QKGPTTDVNVLKKAF
-849 GPEYYKDV
+849 GSEYYKDV
-857 QTAFLENMYSKTK
+857 QTAFLENMYNKTK
-870 NTFTTTSGP
+870 GR
-879 KLFGLVKPTTGTYEA
+879 FGQYEA
-894 FDGVRLLQYLKE
+894 FDGVRLLQYLKD

-918 FYDVHKD
+918 FYDVHRD
-925 LGRALTLLQQPE
+925 LGKALTLLQQPE
-937 KILTGE
+937 RMATGE

-949 NKAGLFIDMIYG
+949 NKAGLFVDMIYG
-961 PLNHNRLVVNR
+961 PLNHNRLVINR

-988 KVLNYKS
+988 KVLNYKD

-1017 PAQQSTFMSKLTVSL
+1017 PAQQSTFMSKLTASL

-1097 VDPMIGTSNQRAGQP
+1097 VDPMIGTSNKRAGQP

-1124 VQKLLRKAISGV
+1124 VQKLLGKAISGV
-1136 IDGTLKGAKYIAG
+1136 IDGTLKGAKYVFS

>member
-66 IDTLKKLEEGTKSLY
+66 IDTLKKLEEGTKIPY
-81 GDSEGIVD
+81 GDSDGIVD

-131 PQFLITNTKKL
+131 PQFLIPNTKKL

-148 KKFPKEEI
+148 KKFPKEVI
-156 EKYKDNIKVQVA
+156 DQYKDDVKVQIA
-168 DVGYDALKSDALI
+168 DVGYGGLKSDALI

-195 TVNKEGPDLGDVPS
+195 TVNKEGADLGDVPS

-216 FTLSTSGAVAGST
+216 FTLSTSAAIAGST

-307 ALGSG
+307 VLGSG
-312 ENYLSKHL
+312 EEYLSKHL
-320 TDTIVGLEK
+320 TDSIIGLEK
-329 EVKEKGVEAIFN
+329 QVKEKGVEAIFD
-341 KELLDTVAAAR
+341 KELINTVATAR
-352 KKLVDSGI
+352 QKLIDAGI
-360 PEEQI
+360 PNEQI

-380 KVFQNLSA
+380 KVFQNLS
-388 QEKERIG
+388 QEEKKRIAD
-395 ELLGK
+395 LLGRNESVAK
-400 NKVIAED
+400 D

-421 LTEAGMNKAKDRIK
+421 LTEGGINKAKDRIK
-435 TQAETIV
+435 NQAETIV
-442 IGEQATADKS
+442 IGEQANADRS

-494 STLNTQITNFSK
+494 GTLNTQITNFAK
-506 KNPEITRVELDLSK
+506 KNPEVTRVELDLSK

-525 WKRILSE
+525 WRKILSE

-539 KFEIQSLKSI
+539 KFEIQPLKSI
-549 PKNATDAEKLAIEA
+549 PKNATDEQKLAIEA
-563 ENKIISGTN
+563 ENKIIASTN
-572 RQKELFRTPEYQQTF
+572 RQKELFKTPEYQQTF

-594 KSFSNKDFLQNLTYG
+594 KSFSNKDFLQNLTYS

-615 SILRNLEQQNLENP
+615 NILRNLEQQNLENP
-629 KLLGGIRLLKGN
+629 KLLGGIRLLKSN
-641 MKDAIATVEN
+641 IKDAIATVEN

-681 RAIGSRVTPAVAKA
+681 SVIGSRATPAVIRSA
-695 ADNQSEKIF
+695 NLQSEKIF
-704 TNIMGDNINA
+704 ENIMGDNISA

-725 RNENFTNN
+725 RNENFTNK

-746 EVVKGSGEAGAARM
+746 TVVKGSGEAGAAKM

-775 ILGDDLFNQFKKGP
+775 ILGDNLFNQFKKGP

-799 VAEKVDLVKNGS
+799 VAEKVDLIKNGS
-811 RVLPGLGL
+811 KVLPGLGL

-826 EKIVDAIL
+826 DKIVEAII
-834 QKGPTVDVNVLKKAF
+834 QKGPTTDVNVLKKSF

-857 QTAFLENMYSKTK
+857 QTAFLENMYNKTK
-870 NTFTTTSGP
+870 GQ
-879 KLFGLVKPTTGTYEA
+879 FGQYEA
-894 FDGVRLLQYLKE
+894 FDGVRLLQYLKD

-918 FYDVHKD
+918 FYDVHRD
-925 LGRALTLLQQPE
+925 LGKALTLLQQPE

-949 NKAGLFIDMIYG
+949 NKAGLFVDMIYG
-961 PLNHNRLVVNR
+961 PLNHNRLVINR

-988 KVLNYKS
+988 KILNYKD

-1008 YPKWLDDLS
+1008 YPKWLDELS
-1017 PAQQSTFMSKLTVSL
+1017 PAQQSSFMSKLTASL
-1032 DQSKLGQVVKEVA
+1032 DQSKLGRVVKEVA
-1045 GRTRLIQAGEKIE
+1045 GRTKLIKAGEKIE
-1058 RGAEKFKEISTK
+1058 KGAEKFKEISTK

-1081 MGLTP
+1081 IGVTP
-1086 ILIDKYFEEGT
+1086 VLIDKYFEEGT

-1118 EAVSKG
+1118 EAVSKA
-1124 VQKLLRKAISGV
+1124 VQKLMGKAISGV
-1136 IDGTLKGAKYIAG
+1136 IDGTLKGAKYVFG

>member
-17 GEGGYSVQDAQDLIK
+17 GEGGYSVQDAQDLLK
-32 GSKTPQS
+32 GKKTPQS
-39 IFESKSKGLRTITD
+39 IFELKSQGLRTITD

-66 IDTLKKLEEGTKSLY
+66 VDTLKKLEEGNKSLY
-81 GDSEGIVD
+81 SDSQGIVD

-94 MTNLA
+94 MSNLA

-216 FTLSTSGAVAGST
+216 FTLSTSAAIAGST
-229 ISPVIGTAAGAG
+229 ISPILGTAAGAG

-307 ALGSG
+307 VLGSG
-312 ENYLSKHL
+312 EEYLSKHL
-320 TDTIVGLEK
+320 TNTIVGLEK

-352 KKLVDSGI
+352 KKLLDAGI

-365 DQYLAINIQKAIPQS
+365 DQYLAVNIQKAIPQS

-388 QEKERIG
+388 QEREKIG

-400 NKVIAED
+400 NEVIAKD
-407 IENKVTSELTGIND
+407 VENKVTSELTGINNF
-421 LTEAGMNKAKDRIK
+421 TEQGVSKAKDRIK
-435 TQAETIV
+435 NQAETIV
-442 IGEQATADKS
+442 IGEQANADRS

-525 WKRILSE
+525 WRKILSE

-563 ENKIISGTN
+563 ENKIIASTN
-572 RQKELFRTPEYQQTF
+572 RQKELFKTPEYQQTF

-629 KLLGGIRLLKGN
+629 KLLGGIRLLKTN
-641 MKDAIATVEN
+641 IKDAIATVEN

-681 RAIGSRVTPAVAKA
+681 SVIGSRATPAVIRSA
-695 ADNQSEKIF
+695 NLQSEKIF

-725 RNENFTNN
+725 RNENFTNK

-746 EVVKGSGEAGAARM
+746 TVVKGSGEAGAAKM
-760 THGEFMEKYGTNFKN
+760 THGEFMEKYGSNFKN

-819 DIKNWTP
+819 DIKNYTP
-826 EKIVDAIL
+826 DKIVEAII
-834 QKGPTVDVNVLKKAF
+834 QKGATTDVNVLKKAF

-857 QTAFLENMYSKTK
+857 QTAFLENMYGKTK
-870 NTFTTTSGP
+870 GR
-879 KLFGLVKPTTGTYEA
+879 FGQYEA
-894 FDGVRLLQYLKE
+894 FDGVRLLQYLKD

-918 FYDVHKD
+918 FYDVHRD
-925 LGRALTLLQQPE
+925 LGKALTLLQQPE
-937 KILTGE
+937 RMATGE

-949 NKAGLFIDMIYG
+949 NKAGLFVDMIYG
-961 PLNHNRLVVNR
+961 PLNHNRLVINR

-988 KVLNYKS
+988 KVLNYKD

-1017 PAQQSTFMSKLTVSL
+1017 PAQQSTFMSKLTASL

-1058 RGAEKFKEISTK
+1058 KGAEKFKEISTK

-1097 VDPMIGTSNQRAGQP
+1097 VDPMIGTSNKRAGQP

-1124 VQKLLRKAISGV
+1124 VQKLLGKAISGV
-1136 IDGTLKGAKYIAG
+1136 IDGTLKGAKYIFG
-1149 SEGKL
+1149 SEGKI

>member
-66 IDTLKKLEEGTKSLY
+66 IDTLKKLEEGTKIPY
-81 GDSEGIVD
+81 GDSDGIVD

-131 PQFLITNTKKL
+131 PQFLIPNTKKL

-148 KKFPKEEI
+148 KKFPKEVI
-156 EKYKDNIKVQVA
+156 DQYKDDVKVQIA
-168 DVGYDALKSDALI
+168 DVGYGGLKSDALI

-195 TVNKEGPDLGDVPS
+195 TVNKEGADLGDVPS

-216 FTLSTSGAVAGST
+216 FTLSTSAAIAGST

-307 ALGSG
+307 VLGSG
-312 ENYLSKHL
+312 EEYLSKHL
-320 TDTIVGLEK
+320 TDSIIGLEK
-329 EVKEKGVEAIFN
+329 QVKEKGVEAIFD
-341 KELLDTVAAAR
+341 KELINTVATAR
-352 KKLVDSGI
+352 QKLIDAGI
-360 PEEQI
+360 PNEQI

-380 KVFQNLSA
+380 KVFQNLS
-388 QEKERIG
+388 QEEKKRIAD
-395 ELLGK
+395 LLGRNESVAK
-400 NKVIAED
+400 D

-421 LTEAGMNKAKDRIK
+421 LTEGGINKAKDRIK
-435 TQAETIV
+435 NQAETII
-442 IGEQATADKS
+442 IGEQANADRS

-494 STLNTQITNFSK
+494 GTLNTQITNFAK
-506 KNPEITRVELDLSK
+506 KNPEVTRVELDLSK

-525 WKRILSE
+525 WRKILSE

-539 KFEIQSLKSI
+539 KFEIQPLKSI
-549 PKNATDAEKLAIEA
+549 PKNATDEQKLAIEA
-563 ENKIISGTN
+563 ENKIIASTN
-572 RQKELFRTPEYQQTF
+572 RQKELFKTPEYQQTF

-594 KSFSNKDFLQNLTYG
+594 KSFSNKDFLQNLTYS

-615 SILRNLEQQNLENP
+615 NILRNLEQQNLENP
-629 KLLGGIRLLKGN
+629 KLLGGIRLLKSN
-641 MKDAIATVEN
+641 IKDAIATVEN

-681 RAIGSRVTPAVAKA
+681 SVIGSRATPAVIRSA
-695 ADNQSEKIF
+695 NLQSEKIF
-704 TNIMGDNINA
+704 ENIMGDNISA

-725 RNENFTNN
+725 RNENFTNK

-746 EVVKGSGEAGAARM
+746 TVVKGSGEAGAAKM

-775 ILGDDLFNQFKKGP
+775 ILGDNLFNQFKKGP

-799 VAEKVDLVKNGS
+799 VAEKVDLIKNGS
-811 RVLPGLGL
+811 KVLPGLGL

-826 EKIVDAIL
+826 DKIVEAII
-834 QKGPTVDVNVLKKAF
+834 QKGPTTDVNVLKKSF

-857 QTAFLENMYSKTK
+857 QTAFLENMYNKTK
-870 NTFTTTSGP
+870 GQ
-879 KLFGLVKPTTGTYEA
+879 FGQYEA
-894 FDGVRLLQYLKE
+894 FDGVRLLQYLKD

-918 FYDVHKD
+918 FYDVHRD
-925 LGRALTLLQQPE
+925 LGKALTLLQQPE

-949 NKAGLFIDMIYG
+949 NKAGLFVDMIYG
-961 PLNHNRLVVNR
+961 PLNHNRLVINR

-988 KVLNYKS
+988 KILNYKD

-1008 YPKWLDDLS
+1008 YPKWLDELS
-1017 PAQQSTFMSKLTVSL
+1017 PAQQSSFMSKLTASL
-1032 DQSKLGQVVKEVA
+1032 DQSKLGRVVKEVA
-1045 GRTRLIQAGEKIE
+1045 GRTKLIKAGEKIE
-1058 RGAEKFKEISTK
+1058 KGAEKFKEISTK

-1081 MGLTP
+1081 IGVTP
-1086 ILIDKYFEEGT
+1086 VLIDKYFEEGT

-1118 EAVSKG
+1118 EAVSKA
-1124 VQKLLRKAISGV
+1124 VQKLMGKAISGV
-1136 IDGTLKGAKYIAG
+1136 IDGTLKGAKYVFG

>member
-32 GSKTPQS
+32 GKKTPQS
-39 IFESKSKGLRTITD
+39 IFESKAKGLRTITD

-66 IDTLKKLEEGTKSLY
+66 VDTLKKLEEKSNTSYLT
-81 GDSEGIVD
+81 GQDGFTDVD
-89 PDTSL
+89 TYI
-94 MTNLA
+94 MNTVA
-99 PSYWDQVKARGIRTD
+99 PSYWEQVKTRGIRTD
-114 KGLSAGDRAALS
+114 KGLSAGNRAALS

-131 PQFLITNTKKL
+131 PQFLIPNTKKL

-148 KKFPKEEI
+148 KQFPKEVI
-156 EKYKDNIKVQVA
+156 DKYKDDIKVQVA
-168 DVGYDALKSDALI
+168 DVGYGGLKSDALI

-187 LGGDNYFR
+187 LGGDGYFYS
-195 TVNKEGPDLGDVPS
+195 VNKEGPDLGDVPS

-216 FTLSTSGAVAGST
+216 FTLSTSGAIAGST
-229 ISPVIGTAAGAG
+229 LSPILGTAAGAG
-241 IGEASGEFIKL
+241 VGEASGEFLKL

-289 GAFQKVVPYL
+289 GVFQKVVPYL

-307 ALGSG
+307 VLGSG
-312 ENYLSKHL
+312 EEYLSKHL
-320 TDTIVGLEK
+320 TDTIIGLEK

-341 KELLDTVAAAR
+341 KELLDTVSAAR
-352 KKLVDSGI
+352 KKLIDAGI
-360 PEEQI
+360 PEERI
-365 DQYLAINIQKAIPQS
+365 DQYLAVNIQKAIPSS
-380 KVFQNLSA
+380 KVFQNLSN
-388 QEKERIG
+388 QEKQRIS

-400 NKVIAED
+400 NETLAKD

-421 LTEAGMNKAKDRIK
+421 LTEGGINKAKDRIK
-435 TQAETIV
+435 NQAETIV
-442 IGEQATADKS
+442 IGEQANADRS

-494 STLNTQITNFSK
+494 STLNSQITNFAK

-525 WKRILSE
+525 WRKILSE

-539 KFEIQSLKSI
+539 KFEIQPLKSI
-549 PKNATDAEKLAIEA
+549 PKNATNEQKLAIEA
-563 ENKIISGTN
+563 ENKIIADTN

-609 DAKRTL
+609 DARRTL
-615 SILRNLEQQNLENP
+615 NILRNLEQQNLENP
-629 KLLGGIRLLKGN
+629 KLLGGIRLLKSN
-641 MKDAIATVEN
+641 IKDAIATVEN

-681 RAIGSRVTPAVAKA
+681 SVIGSRATPAVIRSA
-695 ADNQSEKIF
+695 NLQSEKIF
-704 TNIMGDNINA
+704 NNIMGDNINA

-725 RNENFTNN
+725 RNENFTNK

-746 EVVKGSGEAGAARM
+746 TVVKDSGEAGVAKM

-811 RVLPGLGL
+811 KILPGLGL

-826 EKIVDAIL
+826 DKIVEAII
-834 QKGPTVDVNVLKKAF
+834 QKGPTTDVNVLKKAF
-849 GPEYYKDV
+849 GSEYYKDV
-857 QTAFLENMYSKTK
+857 QTAFLENMYNKTK
-870 NTFTTTSGP
+870 GQ
-879 KLFGLVKPTTGTYEA
+879 FGQYEA
-894 FDGVRLLQYLKE
+894 FDGVRLLQYLKD

-918 FYDVHKD
+918 FYDVHRD

-988 KVLNYKS
+988 KILNYKD

-1008 YPKWLDDLS
+1008 YPKWLDELN
-1017 PAQQSTFMSKLTVSL
+1017 PAQQSSFMSKLTSSL
-1032 DQSKLGQVVKEVA
+1032 DQSKLGQVVKEIA
-1045 GRTRLIQAGEKIE
+1045 GKTKLLKAGEKIE
-1058 RGAEKFKEISTK
+1058 KGAEKFKEISAK
-1070 IIPEKYQTRKA
+1070 IVP
-1081 MGLTP
+1081 
-1086 ILIDKYFEEGT
+1086 
-1097 VDPMIGTSNQRAGQP
+1097 
-1112 YIIQPP
+1112 
-1118 EAVSKG
+1118 
-1124 VQKLLRKAISGV
+1124 
-1136 IDGTLKGAKYIAG
+1136 
-1149 SEGKL
+1149 
-1154 KYKEPEFEKI
+1154 
-1164 KQLRK
+1164 
-1169 EAK
+1169 

>member
-32 GSKTPQS
+32 GKKTPQT
-39 IFESKSKGLRTITD
+39 IFELKSQGLRTITD

-66 IDTLKKLEEGTKSLY
+66 VDTLKKLEEGNKSLY
-81 GDSEGIVD
+81 SDSQGIVD
-89 PDTSL
+89 PDTSV

-131 PQFLITNTKKL
+131 PQFLIPNTKKL

-156 EKYKDNIKVQVA
+156 EKYKDNIKVQIA
-168 DVGYDALKSDALI
+168 DVGYDGLKSDALI

-216 FTLSTSGAVAGST
+216 FTLSTSAAIAGST
-229 ISPVIGTAAGAG
+229 ISPILGTAAGAG

-307 ALGSG
+307 VLGSG
-312 ENYLSKHL
+312 EEYLSKHL
-320 TDTIVGLEK
+320 TNTIVGLEK

-352 KKLVDSGI
+352 KKLLDAGI

-365 DQYLAINIQKAIPQS
+365 DQYLAVNIQKAIPQS

-388 QEKERIG
+388 QEREKIG

-400 NKVIAED
+400 NEVIAKD
-407 IENKVTSELTGIND
+407 VENKVTSELTGINNF
-421 LTEAGMNKAKDRIK
+421 TEQGVSKAKDRIK
-435 TQAETIV
+435 NQAETIV

-452 VAANQLIRDKEF
+452 VAANQLLRDKEF

-525 WKRILSE
+525 WRKILSE

-563 ENKIISGTN
+563 ENKIIASTN
-572 RQKELFRTPEYQQTF
+572 RQKELFKTPEYQQTF

-629 KLLGGIRLLKGN
+629 KLLGGVRLLKTN
-641 MKDAIATVEN
+641 IKDAIATVEN

-681 RAIGSRVTPAVAKA
+681 SVIGSRATPAVIRSA
-695 ADNQSEKIF
+695 NLQSEKIF

-725 RNENFTNN
+725 RNENFTNK

-746 EVVKGSGEAGAARM
+746 TVVKGSGEAGAAKM
-760 THGEFMEKYGTNFKN
+760 THGEFMEKYGSNFKN

-826 EKIVDAIL
+826 DKIVEAII
-834 QKGPTVDVNVLKKAF
+834 QKGPTTDVNVLKKAF
-849 GPEYYKDV
+849 GSEYYKDV
-857 QTAFLENMYSKTK
+857 QTAFLENMYNKTK
-870 NTFTTTSGP
+870 GR
-879 KLFGLVKPTTGTYEA
+879 FGQYEA
-894 FDGVRLLQYLKE
+894 FDGVRLLQYLKD

-918 FYDVHKD
+918 FYDVHRD
-925 LGRALTLLQQPE
+925 LGKALTLLQQPE
-937 KILTGE
+937 RMATGE

-949 NKAGLFIDMIYG
+949 NKAGLFVDMIYG
-961 PLNHNRLVVNR
+961 PLNHNRLVINR

-988 KVLNYKS
+988 KVLNYKD

-1017 PAQQSTFMSKLTVSL
+1017 PAQQSTFMSKLTASL

-1097 VDPMIGTSNQRAGQP
+1097 VDPMIGTSNKRAGQP

-1124 VQKLLRKAISGV
+1124 VQKLLGKAISGV
-1136 IDGTLKGAKYIAG
+1136 IDGTLKGAKYVFS

>member
-17 GEGGYSVQDAQDLIK
+17 GEGGYSVQDAQDLLK
-32 GSKTPQS
+32 GKKTPQS
-39 IFESKSKGLRTITD
+39 IFELKSQGLRTITD

-66 IDTLKKLEEGTKSLY
+66 VDTLKKLEEGNKSLY
-81 GDSEGIVD
+81 SDSQGIVD
-89 PDTSL
+89 PDTSV

-216 FTLSTSGAVAGST
+216 FTLSTSAAIAGST
-229 ISPVIGTAAGAG
+229 ISPILGTAAGAG

-307 ALGSG
+307 VLGSG
-312 ENYLSKHL
+312 EEYLSKHL
-320 TDTIVGLEK
+320 TNTIVGLEK

-407 IENKVTSELTGIND
+407 IENKVTSELTGINN
-421 LTEAGMNKAKDRIK
+421 LTEEGMNKAKDRIK

-563 ENKIISGTN
+563 ENKIIAGTN

-629 KLLGGIRLLKGN
+629 KLLGGIRLLKTN
-641 MKDAIATVEN
+641 IKDAIATVEN

-681 RAIGSRVTPAVAKA
+681 SVIGSRATPAVIRSA
-695 ADNQSEKIF
+695 NLQSEKIF

-714 RANSK
+714 RANSN

-725 RNENFTNN
+725 RNENFTNK

-746 EVVKGSGEAGAARM
+746 TVVKGSGEAGAAKM
-760 THGEFMEKYGTNFKN
+760 THGEFMEKYGSNFKN

-819 DIKNWTP
+819 DIKNYTP
-826 EKIVDAIL
+826 DKIVEAII
-834 QKGPTVDVNVLKKAF
+834 QKGATTDVNVLKKAF

-857 QTAFLENMYSKTK
+857 QTAFLENMYGKTK
-870 NTFTTTSGP
+870 GR
-879 KLFGLVKPTTGTYEA
+879 FGQYEA
-894 FDGVRLLQYLKE
+894 FDGVRLLQYLKD

-918 FYDVHKD
+918 FYDVHRD
-925 LGRALTLLQQPE
+925 LGKALTLLQQPE
-937 KILTGE
+937 RMATGE

-949 NKAGLFIDMIYG
+949 NKAGLFVDMIYG
-961 PLNHNRLVVNR
+961 PLNHNRLVINR

-988 KVLNYKS
+988 KVLNYKD

-1017 PAQQSTFMSKLTVSL
+1017 PAQQSTFMSKLTASL

-1097 VDPMIGTSNQRAGQP
+1097 VDPMIGTSNKRAGQP

-1124 VQKLLRKAISGV
+1124 VQKLLGKAISGV
-1136 IDGTLKGAKYIAG
+1136 IDGTLKGAKYIFG
-1149 SEGKL
+1149 SEGKI

>member
-17 GEGGYSVQDAQDLIK
+17 GEGGYSVQDAQDLLK
-32 GSKTPQS
+32 GKKTPQS
-39 IFESKSKGLRTITD
+39 IFELKSQGLRTITD

-66 IDTLKKLEEGTKSLY
+66 VDTLKKLEEGNKSLY
-81 GDSEGIVD
+81 SDSQGIVD
-89 PDTSL
+89 PDTSV

-216 FTLSTSGAVAGST
+216 FTLSTSAAIAGST
-229 ISPVIGTAAGAG
+229 ISPILGTAAGAG

-307 ALGSG
+307 VLGSG
-312 ENYLSKHL
+312 EEYLSKHL
-320 TDTIVGLEK
+320 TNTIVGLEK

-352 KKLVDSGI
+352 KKLLDAGI

-365 DQYLAINIQKAIPQS
+365 YQYLAINIQKAIPQS

-388 QEKERIG
+388 QEREKIG

-400 NKVIAED
+400 NEVIAKD
-407 IENKVTSELTGIND
+407 VENKVTSELTGINNF
-421 LTEAGMNKAKDRIK
+421 TEQGVSKAKDRIK
-435 TQAETIV
+435 NQAETIV
-442 IGEQATADKS
+442 IGEQANADRS

-525 WKRILSE
+525 WRKILSE

-563 ENKIISGTN
+563 ENKIIASTN

-629 KLLGGIRLLKGN
+629 KLLGGIRLLKTN
-641 MKDAIATVEN
+641 IKDAIATVEN

-681 RAIGSRVTPAVAKA
+681 SVIGSRATPAVIRSA
-695 ADNQSEKIF
+695 NLQSEKIF

-725 RNENFTNN
+725 RNENFTNK

-746 EVVKGSGEAGAARM
+746 TVVKGSGEAGAAKM
-760 THGEFMEKYGTNFKN
+760 THGEFMEKYGSNFKN

-819 DIKNWTP
+819 DIKNYTP
-826 EKIVDAIL
+826 DKIVEAII
-834 QKGPTVDVNVLKKAF
+834 QKGATTDVNVLKKAF

-857 QTAFLENMYSKTK
+857 QTAFLENMYGKTK
-870 NTFTTTSGP
+870 GR
-879 KLFGLVKPTTGTYEA
+879 FGQYEA
-894 FDGVRLLQYLKE
+894 FDGVRLLQYLKD

-918 FYDVHKD
+918 FYDVHRD
-925 LGRALTLLQQPE
+925 LGKALTLLQQPE
-937 KILTGE
+937 RMATGE

-949 NKAGLFIDMIYG
+949 NKAGLFVDMIYG
-961 PLNHNRLVVNR
+961 PLNHNRLVINR

-988 KVLNYKS
+988 KVLNYKD

-1017 PAQQSTFMSKLTVSL
+1017 PAQQSTFMSKLTASL

-1058 RGAEKFKEISTK
+1058 KGAEKFKEISTK

-1097 VDPMIGTSNQRAGQP
+1097 VDPMIGTSNKRAGQP

-1124 VQKLLRKAISGV
+1124 VQKLLGKAISGV
-1136 IDGTLKGAKYIAG
+1136 IDGTLKGAKYIFG

>member
-17 GEGGYSVQDAQDLIK
+17 GEGGYSVQDAQDLLK
-32 GSKTPQS
+32 GKKTPQS
-39 IFESKSKGLRTITD
+39 IFELKSQGLRTITD

-66 IDTLKKLEEGTKSLY
+66 VDTLKKLEEGNKSLY
-81 GDSEGIVD
+81 SDSQGIVD
-89 PDTSL
+89 PDTSV

-216 FTLSTSGAVAGST
+216 FTLSTSAAIAGST
-229 ISPVIGTAAGAG
+229 ISPILGTAAGAG
-241 IGEASGEFIKL
+241 MGEASGEFIKL

-307 ALGSG
+307 VLGSG
-312 ENYLSKHL
+312 EEYLSKHL
-320 TDTIVGLEK
+320 TNTIVGLEK

-352 KKLVDSGI
+352 KKLLDAGI

-365 DQYLAINIQKAIPQS
+365 DQYLAVNIQKAIPQS

-388 QEKERIG
+388 QEREKIG

-400 NKVIAED
+400 NEVIAKD
-407 IENKVTSELTGIND
+407 VENKVTSELTGINNF
-421 LTEAGMNKAKDRIK
+421 TEQGVSKAKDRIK
-435 TQAETIV
+435 NQAETIV
-442 IGEQATADKS
+442 IGEQANADRS

-525 WKRILSE
+525 WRKILSE

-563 ENKIISGTN
+563 ENKIIASTN
-572 RQKELFRTPEYQQTF
+572 RQKELFKTPEYQQTF

-629 KLLGGIRLLKGN
+629 KLLGGIRLLKTN
-641 MKDAIATVEN
+641 IKDAIATVEN

-681 RAIGSRVTPAVAKA
+681 SVIGSRATPAVIRSA
-695 ADNQSEKIF
+695 NLQSEKIF

-725 RNENFTNN
+725 RNENFTNK

-746 EVVKGSGEAGAARM
+746 TVVKGSGEAGAAKM
-760 THGEFMEKYGTNFKN
+760 THGEFMEKYGSNFKN

-819 DIKNWTP
+819 DIKNYTP
-826 EKIVDAIL
+826 DKIVEAII
-834 QKGPTVDVNVLKKAF
+834 QKGATTDVNVLKKAF

-857 QTAFLENMYSKTK
+857 QTAFLENMYGKTK
-870 NTFTTTSGP
+870 GR
-879 KLFGLVKPTTGTYEA
+879 FGQYEA
-894 FDGVRLLQYLKE
+894 FDGVRLLQYLKD

-918 FYDVHKD
+918 FYDVHRD
-925 LGRALTLLQQPE
+925 LGKALTLLQQPE
-937 KILTGE
+937 RMATGE

-949 NKAGLFIDMIYG
+949 NKAGLFVDMIYG
-961 PLNHNRLVVNR
+961 PLNHNRLVINR

-988 KVLNYKS
+988 KVLNYKD

-1017 PAQQSTFMSKLTVSL
+1017 PAQQSTFMSKLTASL

-1097 VDPMIGTSNQRAGQP
+1097 VDPMIGTSNKRAGQP

-1124 VQKLLRKAISGV
+1124 VQKLLGKAISGV
-1136 IDGTLKGAKYIAG
+1136 IDGTLKGAKYIFG

>member
-17 GEGGYSVQDAQDLIK
+17 GEGGYSVQDAQDLLK
-32 GSKTPQS
+32 GKKTPQS
-39 IFESKSKGLRTITD
+39 IFELKSQGLRTITD

-66 IDTLKKLEEGTKSLY
+66 IDTLKKLDEGNKSSY
-81 GDSEGIVD
+81 GDSQGIVD
-89 PDTSL
+89 PDTSV
-94 MTNLA
+94 MTNLT

-156 EKYKDNIKVQVA
+156 EKYKDNIKVQIA

-216 FTLSTSGAVAGST
+216 FTLSTSGAIAGST

-241 IGEASGEFIKL
+241 VGEASGEFIKL

-341 KELLDTVAAAR
+341 KELIDTVAAAR

-388 QEKERIG
+388 QEREKIG
-395 ELLGK
+395 QLLGK
-400 NKVIAED
+400 NEVIAKD
-407 IENKVTSELTGIND
+407 IESKVTSELTGIND
-421 LTEAGMNKAKDRIK
+421 LTEGGINKAKDRIK

-452 VAANQLIRDKEF
+452 VAANQLLRDKEF

-494 STLNTQITNFSK
+494 STINTQITNFSK

-549 PKNATDAEKLAIEA
+549 PKNATDAEKIAIEA
-563 ENKIISGTN
+563 ENKIIAGTN

-629 KLLGGIRLLKGN
+629 KLLGGIRLLKTN
-641 MKDAIATVEN
+641 IKDAIATVEN

-681 RAIGSRVTPAVAKA
+681 SVIGSRATPAVIRSA
-695 ADNQSEKIF
+695 NLQSEKIF

-725 RNENFTNN
+725 RNENFTNK

-746 EVVKGSGEAGAARM
+746 TVVKGSGEAGAAKM
-760 THGEFMEKYGTNFKN
+760 THGEFMEKYGSNFKN

-826 EKIVDAIL
+826 DKIVDAII
-834 QKGPTVDVNVLKKAF
+834 QKGPTTDVNVLKKAF

-857 QTAFLENMYSKTK
+857 QTAFLENMYGKTK
-870 NTFTTTSGP
+870 GR
-879 KLFGLVKPTTGTYEA
+879 FGQYEA
-894 FDGVRLLQYLKE
+894 FDGVRLLQYLKD

-925 LGRALTLLQQPE
+925 LGKALTLLQQPE
-937 KILTGE
+937 RTATGE

-1017 PAQQSTFMSKLTVSL
+1017 PAQQSTFMSKLTASL

-1058 RGAEKFKEISTK
+1058 KGAEKFKQISTK

-1097 VDPMIGTSNQRAGQP
+1097 VDPMIGTSNKRAGQP

-1124 VQKLLRKAISGV
+1124 VQKLLGKAISGV
-1136 IDGTLKGAKYIAG
+1136 IDGTLKGAKYIFG

>member
-1 MAEFTQEEVST
+1 
-12 IERLV
+12 
-17 GEGGYSVQDAQDLIK
+17 
-32 GSKTPQS
+32 
-39 IFESKSKGLRTITD
+39 
-53 DSNNLDG
+53 
-60 FDKKLG
+60 
-66 IDTLKKLEEGTKSLY
+66 
-81 GDSEGIVD
+81 
-89 PDTSL
+89 
-94 MTNLA
+94 
-99 PSYWDQVKARGIRTD
+99 
-114 KGLSAGDRAALS
+114 
-126 FGFSE
+126 
-131 PQFLITNTKKL
+131 
-142 IIDDLS
+142 
-148 KKFPKEEI
+148 
-156 EKYKDNIKVQVA
+156 
-168 DVGYDALKSDALI
+168 
-181 YKIPKE
+181 
-187 LGGDNYFR
+187 
-195 TVNKEGPDLGDVPS
+195 
-209 ISGDAIP
+209 
-216 FTLSTSGAVAGST
+216 
-229 ISPVIGTAAGAG
+229 
-241 IGEASGEFIKL
+241 
-252 MAGRKAFG
+252 
-260 LQPDLSD
+260 
-267 EQFMELAIKQSLK
+267 MELAIKQSLK

-307 ALGSG
+307 VLGSG
-312 ENYLSKHL
+312 EEYLSKHL
-320 TDTIVGLEK
+320 TDSIVGLEK
-329 EVKEKGVEAIFN
+329 QVKEKGVSALFD
-341 KELLDTVAAAR
+341 KELIDTVSAAR
-352 KKLVDSGI
+352 QKLIDAGI
-360 PEEQI
+360 PNEQI

-380 KVFQNLSA
+380 KVFQNLS
-388 QEKERIG
+388 QEEKKRVAD
-395 ELLGK
+395 LLGRNESVAK
-400 NKVIAED
+400 D

-421 LTEAGMNKAKDRIK
+421 LTEGGINKAKDRIK
-435 TQAETIV
+435 NQAETII
-442 IGEQATADKS
+442 IGEQANADRS

-494 STLNTQITNFSK
+494 STLNTQITNFAK
-506 KNPEITRVELDLSK
+506 KNPEVTRVELDLSK

-525 WKRILSE
+525 WRKILSE

-539 KFEIQSLKSI
+539 KFEIQPLKSI

-563 ENKIISGTN
+563 ENKIIASTN

-594 KSFSNKDFLQNLTYG
+594 KSFSNKDFLQNLTYS

-615 SILRNLEQQNLENP
+615 NILRNLEQQNLENP
-629 KLLGGIRLLKGN
+629 KLLGGIRLLKSN
-641 MKDAIATVEN
+641 IKDAIATVEN

-681 RAIGSRVTPAVAKA
+681 SVIGSRATPAVIRSA
-695 ADNQSEKIF
+695 NLQSEKIF
-704 TNIMGDNINA
+704 ENIMGDNISA

-725 RNENFTNN
+725 RNENFTNK

-746 EVVKGSGEAGAARM
+746 TVVKGSGEAGAAKM

-799 VAEKVDLVKNGS
+799 VAEKVDLIKNGS
-811 RVLPGLGL
+811 KVLPGLGL

-826 EKIVDAIL
+826 DKIVEAII
-834 QKGPTVDVNVLKKAF
+834 QKGPTTDVNVLKKAF
-849 GPEYYKDV
+849 GSEYYKDV
-857 QTAFLENMYSKTK
+857 QTAFLENMYNKTK
-870 NTFTTTSGP
+870 GR
-879 KLFGLVKPTTGTYEA
+879 FGQYEA
-894 FDGVRLLQYLKE
+894 FDGVRLLQYLKD

-918 FYDVHKD
+918 FYDVHRD

-949 NKAGLFIDMIYG
+949 NKAGLFVDMIYG
-961 PLNHNRLVVNR
+961 PLNHNRLVINR

-988 KVLNYKS
+988 KILNYKD

-1008 YPKWLDDLS
+1008 YPKWLDELS
-1017 PAQQSTFMSKLTVSL
+1017 PAQQSSFMSKLTASL

-1058 RGAEKFKEISTK
+1058 KGAEKFREISTK

-1081 MGLTP
+1081 IGLTP
-1086 ILIDKYFEEGT
+1086 VLIDKYFEEGT
-1097 VDPMIGTSNQRAGQP
+1097 VDPMIGTSNKRAGQP

-1118 EAVSKG
+1118 EAVSKA
-1124 VQKLLRKAISGV
+1124 VQKLMGKAISGV
-1136 IDGTLKGAKYIAG
+1136 IDGTLKGAKYVFG
-1149 SEGKL
+1149 SEGKI

>member
-17 GEGGYSVQDAQDLIK
+17 GEGGYSVQDAQDLLK
-32 GSKTPQS
+32 GKKTPQS
-39 IFESKSKGLRTITD
+39 IFELKSQGLRTITD

-66 IDTLKKLEEGTKSLY
+66 VDTLKKLEEGNKSLY
-81 GDSEGIVD
+81 SDSQGIVD
-89 PDTSL
+89 PDTSV

-216 FTLSTSGAVAGST
+216 FTLSTSAAIAGST
-229 ISPVIGTAAGAG
+229 ISPILGTAAGAG

-307 ALGSG
+307 VLGSG
-312 ENYLSKHL
+312 EEYLSKHL
-320 TDTIVGLEK
+320 TNTIVGLEK

-352 KKLVDSGI
+352 KKLLDAGI

-365 DQYLAINIQKAIPQS
+365 DQYLAVNIQKAIPQS

-407 IENKVTSELTGIND
+407 IENKVTSELTGINN
-421 LTEAGMNKAKDRIK
+421 LTEEGMNKAKDRIK

-442 IGEQATADKS
+442 IGEQANADRS

-525 WKRILSE
+525 WRKILSE

-563 ENKIISGTN
+563 ENKIIASTN
-572 RQKELFRTPEYQQTF
+572 RQKELFKTPEYQQTF

-629 KLLGGIRLLKGN
+629 KLLGGIRLLKTN
-641 MKDAIATVEN
+641 IKDAIATVEN

-681 RAIGSRVTPAVAKA
+681 SVIGSRATPAVIRSA
-695 ADNQSEKIF
+695 NLQSEKIF

-725 RNENFTNN
+725 RNENFTNK

-746 EVVKGSGEAGAARM
+746 TVVKGSGEAGAAKM
-760 THGEFMEKYGTNFKN
+760 THGEFMEKYGSNFKN

-811 RVLPGLGL
+811 KVLPGLGL

-857 QTAFLENMYSKTK
+857 QTAFLENMYGKTK
-870 NTFTTTSGP
+870 GR
-879 KLFGLVKPTTGTYEA
+879 FGQYEA
-894 FDGVRLLQYLKE
+894 FDGVRLLQYLKD

-918 FYDVHKD
+918 FYDVHRD
-925 LGRALTLLQQPE
+925 LGKALTLLQQPE
-937 KILTGE
+937 RMATGE

-949 NKAGLFIDMIYG
+949 NKAGLFVDMIYG
-961 PLNHNRLVVNR
+961 PLNHNRLVINR

-988 KVLNYKS
+988 KVLNYKD

-1017 PAQQSTFMSKLTVSL
+1017 PAQQSTFMSKLTASL

-1058 RGAEKFKEISTK
+1058 KGAEKFKEISTK

-1097 VDPMIGTSNQRAGQP
+1097 VDPMIGTSNKRAGQP

-1124 VQKLLRKAISGV
+1124 VQKLLGKAISGV
-1136 IDGTLKGAKYIAG
+1136 IDGTLKGAKYIFG

>member
-17 GEGGYSVQDAQDLIK
+17 GEGGYSVQDAQDLLK
-32 GSKTPQS
+32 GKKTPQS
-39 IFESKSKGLRTITD
+39 IFDLKSQGLRTITD

-66 IDTLKKLEEGTKSLY
+66 IDTLKKLEEGTDIKY
-81 GDSEGIVD
+81 PTGADGITD
-89 PDTSL
+89 PDTYV
-94 MTNLA
+94 MNTLA

-114 KGLSAGDRAALS
+114 KGLSAGNRAALS

-131 PQFLITNTKKL
+131 PQFLIPNTKKL

-148 KKFPKEEI
+148 KQFPKEEI
-156 EKYKDNIKVQVA
+156 EKYKDNIKVQIA

-195 TVNKEGPDLGDVPS
+195 TVNKEGPDLGDIPS

-216 FTLSTSGAVAGST
+216 FTLSTSGAIAGST

-307 ALGSG
+307 VLGSG
-312 ENYLSKHL
+312 EEYLSKHL
-320 TDTIVGLEK
+320 TNTIVGLEK

-352 KKLVDSGI
+352 QKLLDSGI
-360 PEEQI
+360 PAEQI
-365 DQYLAINIQKAIPQS
+365 DQYLAVNIQKAIPQS

-388 QEKERIG
+388 QEREKIG
-395 ELLGK
+395 QLLGK
-400 NKVIAED
+400 NEVIAKD
-407 IENKVTSELTGIND
+407 IESKVTSELTGIND
-421 LTEAGMNKAKDRIK
+421 LTEVGMNKAKDRIK

-442 IGEQATADKS
+442 IGEQAAADQS

-525 WKRILSE
+525 WRRILSE

-563 ENKIISGTN
+563 ENKIIAGTN

-629 KLLGGIRLLKGN
+629 KLLGGIRLLKSN
-641 MKDAIATVEN
+641 IKDAISTVEN

-681 RAIGSRVTPAVAKA
+681 SVIGSRATPAVVRSA
-695 ADNQSEKIF
+695 NLQSEKIF

-725 RNENFTNN
+725 RNENFTNK

-746 EVVKGSGEAGAARM
+746 TVVKGSEEAGVAKM
-760 THGEFMEKYGTNFKN
+760 THGEFMEKYGSNFKN

-811 RVLPGLGL
+811 KVLPGLGL

-826 EKIVDAIL
+826 DKIVEAII
-834 QKGPTVDVNVLKKAF
+834 QKGPTTDVNVLKKAF
-849 GPEYYKDV
+849 GSEYYKDV
-857 QTAFLENMYSKTK
+857 QTAFLENMYGKTK
-870 NTFTTTSGP
+870 GR
-879 KLFGLVKPTTGTYEA
+879 FGQYEA
-894 FDGVRLLQYLKE
+894 FDGVRLLQYLKD

-925 LGRALTLLQQPE
+925 LGKALTLLQQPE
-937 KILTGE
+937 RTATGE

-1017 PAQQSTFMSKLTVSL
+1017 PAQQSTFMSKLTTSL

-1058 RGAEKFKEISTK
+1058 KGAEKFKEISTK

-1097 VDPMIGTSNQRAGQP
+1097 VDPMIGTSNKRAGQP

-1124 VQKLLRKAISGV
+1124 VQKLLGKAISGV
-1136 IDGTLKGAKYIAG
+1136 IDGTLKGAKYIFG

>member
-66 IDTLKKLEEGTKSLY
+66 IDTLKKLEEGTKIPY
-81 GDSEGIVD
+81 GDSDGIVD
-89 PDTSL
+89 PDTSF

-131 PQFLITNTKKL
+131 PQFLIPNTKKL

-148 KKFPKEEI
+148 KKFPKEVI
-156 EKYKDNIKVQVA
+156 DQYKDDVKVQIA
-168 DVGYDALKSDALI
+168 DVGYGGLKSDALI

-195 TVNKEGPDLGDVPS
+195 TVNKEGADLGDVPS

-216 FTLSTSGAVAGST
+216 FTLSTSAAIAGST

-307 ALGSG
+307 VLGSG
-312 ENYLSKHL
+312 EEYLSKHL
-320 TDTIVGLEK
+320 TDSIIGLEK
-329 EVKEKGVEAIFN
+329 QVKEKGVEAIFD
-341 KELLDTVAAAR
+341 KELINTVATAR
-352 KKLVDSGI
+352 QKLIDAGI
-360 PEEQI
+360 PNEQI

-380 KVFQNLSA
+380 KVFQNLS
-388 QEKERIG
+388 QEEKKRIAD
-395 ELLGK
+395 LLGRNESVAK
-400 NKVIAED
+400 D

-421 LTEAGMNKAKDRIK
+421 LTEGGINKAKDRIK
-435 TQAETIV
+435 NQAETIV
-442 IGEQATADKS
+442 IGEQANADRS

-494 STLNTQITNFSK
+494 GTLNTQITNFAK
-506 KNPEITRVELDLSK
+506 KNPEVTRVELDLSK

-525 WKRILSE
+525 WRKILSE

-539 KFEIQSLKSI
+539 KFEIQPLKSI
-549 PKNATDAEKLAIEA
+549 PKNATDEQKLAIEA
-563 ENKIISGTN
+563 ENKIIASTN

-594 KSFSNKDFLQNLTYG
+594 KSFSNKDFLQNLTYS

-615 SILRNLEQQNLENP
+615 NILRNLEQQNLENP
-629 KLLGGIRLLKGN
+629 KLLGGIRLLKSN
-641 MKDAIATVEN
+641 IKDAIATVEN

-681 RAIGSRVTPAVAKA
+681 SVIGSRATPAVIRSA
-695 ADNQSEKIF
+695 NLQSEKIF
-704 TNIMGDNINA
+704 ENIMGDNISA

-725 RNENFTNN
+725 RNENFTNK

-746 EVVKGSGEAGAARM
+746 TVVKGSGEAGVAKM

-799 VAEKVDLVKNGS
+799 VAEKVDLIKNGS
-811 RVLPGLGL
+811 KVLPGLGL

-826 EKIVDAIL
+826 DKIVEAII
-834 QKGPTVDVNVLKKAF
+834 QKGPTTDVNVLKKSF

-857 QTAFLENMYSKTK
+857 QTAFLENMYNKTK
-870 NTFTTTSGP
+870 GQ
-879 KLFGLVKPTTGTYEA
+879 FGQYEA
-894 FDGVRLLQYLKE
+894 FDGVRLLQYLKD

-918 FYDVHKD
+918 FYDVHRD
-925 LGRALTLLQQPE
+925 LGKALTLLQQPE

-949 NKAGLFIDMIYG
+949 NKAGLFVDMIYG
-961 PLNHNRLVVNR
+961 PLNHNRLVINR

-988 KVLNYKS
+988 KILNYKD

-1008 YPKWLDDLS
+1008 YPKWLDELS
-1017 PAQQSTFMSKLTVSL
+1017 PAQQSSFMSKLTASL
-1032 DQSKLGQVVKEVA
+1032 DQSKLGRVVKEVA
-1045 GRTRLIQAGEKIE
+1045 GRTKLIKAGEKIE
-1058 RGAEKFKEISTK
+1058 KGAEKFKEISTK
-1070 IIPEKYQTRKA
+1070 IIPEKYQSRKA
-1081 MGLTP
+1081 IGVTP
-1086 ILIDKYFEEGT
+1086 VLIDKYFEEGT

-1118 EAVSKG
+1118 EAVSKA
-1124 VQKLLRKAISGV
+1124 VQKLMGKAISGV
-1136 IDGTLKGAKYIAG
+1136 IDGTLKGAKYVFG

>member
-32 GSKTPQS
+32 GTKTPQS

-66 IDTLKKLEEGTKSLY
+66 IDTLKKLEEGNKSLY
-81 GDSEGIVD
+81 SDSQGIVD
-89 PDTSL
+89 PDTSV

-131 PQFLITNTKKL
+131 PQFLIPNTKKL

-156 EKYKDNIKVQVA
+156 EKYKDNIKVQIA
-168 DVGYDALKSDALI
+168 DVGYDGLKSDALI

-216 FTLSTSGAVAGST
+216 FTLSTSAAIAGST
-229 ISPVIGTAAGAG
+229 ISPILGTAAGAG

-307 ALGSG
+307 VLGSG
-312 ENYLSKHL
+312 EEYLSKHL
-320 TDTIVGLEK
+320 TNTIVGLEK

-352 KKLVDSGI
+352 KKLLDAGI

-365 DQYLAINIQKAIPQS
+365 DQYLAVNIQKAIPQS

-388 QEKERIG
+388 QEREKIG

-400 NKVIAED
+400 NEVIAKD
-407 IENKVTSELTGIND
+407 VENKVTSELTGINNF
-421 LTEAGMNKAKDRIK
+421 TEQGVSKAKDRIK
-435 TQAETIV
+435 NQAETIV

-452 VAANQLIRDKEF
+452 VAANQLLRDKEF

-525 WKRILSE
+525 WRKILSE

-563 ENKIISGTN
+563 ENKIIASTN
-572 RQKELFRTPEYQQTF
+572 RQKELFKTPEYQQTF

-629 KLLGGIRLLKGN
+629 KLLGGVRLLKTN
-641 MKDAIATVEN
+641 IKDAIATVEN

-681 RAIGSRVTPAVAKA
+681 SVIGSRATPAVIRSA
-695 ADNQSEKIF
+695 NLQSEKIF

-725 RNENFTNN
+725 RNENFTNK

-746 EVVKGSGEAGAARM
+746 TVVKGSGEAGAAKM
-760 THGEFMEKYGTNFKN
+760 THGEFMEKYGSNFKN

-826 EKIVDAIL
+826 DKIVEAII
-834 QKGPTVDVNVLKKAF
+834 QKGPTTDVNVLKKAF
-849 GPEYYKDV
+849 GSEYYKDV
-857 QTAFLENMYSKTK
+857 QTAFLENMYNK
-870 NTFTTTSGP
+870 NKGR
-879 KLFGLVKPTTGTYEA
+879 FGQYEA
-894 FDGVRLLQYLKE
+894 FDGVRLLQYLKD

-918 FYDVHKD
+918 FYDVHRD
-925 LGRALTLLQQPE
+925 LGKALTLLQQPE
-937 KILTGE
+937 RMATGE

-949 NKAGLFIDMIYG
+949 NKAGLFVDMIYG
-961 PLNHNRLVVNR
+961 PLNHNRLVINR

-988 KVLNYKS
+988 KVLNYKD

-1017 PAQQSTFMSKLTVSL
+1017 PAQQSTFMSKLTASL

-1097 VDPMIGTSNQRAGQP
+1097 VDPMIGTSNKRAGQP

-1124 VQKLLRKAISGV
+1124 VQKLLGKAISGV
-1136 IDGTLKGAKYIAG
+1136 IDGTLKGAKYVFS

>member
-1 MAEFTQEEVST
+1 
-12 IERLV
+12 
-17 GEGGYSVQDAQDLIK
+17 
-32 GSKTPQS
+32 
-39 IFESKSKGLRTITD
+39 
-53 DSNNLDG
+53 
-60 FDKKLG
+60 
-66 IDTLKKLEEGTKSLY
+66 
-81 GDSEGIVD
+81 
-89 PDTSL
+89 
-94 MTNLA
+94 
-99 PSYWDQVKARGIRTD
+99 
-114 KGLSAGDRAALS
+114 
-126 FGFSE
+126 
-131 PQFLITNTKKL
+131 
-142 IIDDLS
+142 
-148 KKFPKEEI
+148 
-156 EKYKDNIKVQVA
+156 
-168 DVGYDALKSDALI
+168 
-181 YKIPKE
+181 
-187 LGGDNYFR
+187 
-195 TVNKEGPDLGDVPS
+195 
-209 ISGDAIP
+209 
-216 FTLSTSGAVAGST
+216 
-229 ISPVIGTAAGAG
+229 
-241 IGEASGEFIKL
+241 
-252 MAGRKAFG
+252 
-260 LQPDLSD
+260 
-267 EQFMELAIKQSLK
+267 
-280 KGAVSGLTM
+280 M

-307 ALGSG
+307 VLGSG
-312 ENYLSKHL
+312 EEYLSKHL
-320 TDTIVGLEK
+320 TNTIVGLEK
-329 EVKEKGVEAIFN
+329 EVKEKGIEAIFN
-341 KELLDTVAAAR
+341 KEVLDTVAAAR
-352 KKLVDSGI
+352 KKLLDAGI

-407 IENKVTSELTGIND
+407 IENKVTSELTGINN
-421 LTEAGMNKAKDRIK
+421 LTEEGMNKAKDRIK

-452 VAANQLIRDKEF
+452 VAANQLLRDKEF

-494 STLNTQITNFSK
+494 STINTQVTNFSK

-525 WKRILSE
+525 WRKILSE

-549 PKNATDAEKLAIEA
+549 PKNANDAEKLAIEA
-563 ENKIISGTN
+563 ENKIIASTN

-629 KLLGGIRLLKGN
+629 KLLGGIRLLKTN
-641 MKDAIATVEN
+641 IKDAISTVEN

-681 RAIGSRVTPAVAKA
+681 SVIGSRATPAVIRSA
-695 ADNQSEKIF
+695 NLQSEKIF

-725 RNENFTNN
+725 RNENFTNK

-746 EVVKGSGEAGAARM
+746 TVVKGSGEAGAAKM
-760 THGEFMEKYGTNFKN
+760 THGEFMEKYGSNFKN

-811 RVLPGLGL
+811 KVLPGLGL

-894 FDGVRLLQYLKE
+894 FDGVRLLQYLKD

-961 PLNHNRLVVNR
+961 PLNHNRLVINR
-972 LGRIYDSID
+972 LSRIYDSID

-988 KVLNYKS
+988 KVLNYKD

-1017 PAQQSTFMSKLTVSL
+1017 PAQQSTFMSKLTASL

-1058 RGAEKFKEISTK
+1058 KGAEKFKEISTK

-1097 VDPMIGTSNQRAGQP
+1097 VDPMIGTSNKRAGQP

-1124 VQKLLRKAISGV
+1124 VQKLLGKAISGV
-1136 IDGTLKGAKYIAG
+1136 IDGTLKGLKYTFG

>member
-17 GEGGYSVQDAQDLIK
+17 GEGGYSVQDAQDLLK
-32 GSKTPQS
+32 GKKTPQS
-39 IFESKSKGLRTITD
+39 IFELKSQGLRTITD

-66 IDTLKKLEEGTKSLY
+66 IDTLKKLDEGNKSSY
-81 GDSEGIVD
+81 GDSQGIVD
-89 PDTSL
+89 PDTSV
-94 MTNLA
+94 MTNLT

-114 KGLSAGDRAALS
+114 KGLPAGDRAALS

-156 EKYKDNIKVQVA
+156 EKYKDNIKVQIA

-195 TVNKEGPDLGDVPS
+195 TVNKEGADLGDVPS

-216 FTLSTSGAVAGST
+216 FTLSTSGAIAGST

-241 IGEASGEFIKL
+241 VGEASGEFIKL

-341 KELLDTVAAAR
+341 KELIDTVAAAR

-380 KVFQNLSA
+380 KVFQNLSV
-388 QEKERIG
+388 QEREKIG
-395 ELLGK
+395 QLLGK
-400 NKVIAED
+400 NEVIAKD
-407 IENKVTSELTGIND
+407 IESKVTSELTGIND
-421 LTEAGMNKAKDRIK
+421 LTEGGINKAKDRIK

-452 VAANQLIRDKEF
+452 VAANQLLRDKEF

-494 STLNTQITNFSK
+494 STINTQITNFSK

-549 PKNATDAEKLAIEA
+549 PKNATDAEKIAIEA
-563 ENKIISGTN
+563 ENKIIAGTN

-629 KLLGGIRLLKGN
+629 KLLGGIRLLKSN

-760 THGEFMEKYGTNFKN
+760 THGEFMQKYGTNFKN

-826 EKIVDAIL
+826 DKIVDAII
-834 QKGPTVDVNVLKKAF
+834 QKGPTTDVNVLKKAF

-857 QTAFLENMYSKTK
+857 QTAFLENMYGKTK
-870 NTFTTTSGP
+870 GR
-879 KLFGLVKPTTGTYEA
+879 FGQYEA
-894 FDGVRLLQYLKE
+894 FDGVRLLQYLKD

-925 LGRALTLLQQPE
+925 LGKALTLLQQPE
-937 KILTGE
+937 RTATGE

-1017 PAQQSTFMSKLTVSL
+1017 PAQQSTFMSKLTASL

-1058 RGAEKFKEISTK
+1058 KGAEKFKEISTK

-1097 VDPMIGTSNQRAGQP
+1097 IDPMIGTSNKRAGQP

-1124 VQKLLRKAISGV
+1124 VQKLLGKAISGV
-1136 IDGTLKGAKYIAG
+1136 IDGTLKGAKYIFG

>member
-17 GEGGYSVQDAQDLIK
+17 GEGGYSVQDAQDLLK
-32 GSKTPQS
+32 GKKTPQS
-39 IFESKSKGLRTITD
+39 IFELKSQGLRTITD

-66 IDTLKKLEEGTKSLY
+66 IDTLKKLDEGNKSSY
-81 GDSEGIVD
+81 GDSQGIVD
-89 PDTSL
+89 PDTSV
-94 MTNLA
+94 MTNLT

-156 EKYKDNIKVQVA
+156 EKYKDNIKVQIA

-216 FTLSTSGAVAGST
+216 FTLSTSGAIAGST

-241 IGEASGEFIKL
+241 VGEASGEFIKL

-341 KELLDTVAAAR
+341 KELIDTVAAAR
-352 KKLVDSGI
+352 KKLIDSGI

-380 KVFQNLSA
+380 KVFQNLSV
-388 QEKERIG
+388 QEREKIG
-395 ELLGK
+395 QLLGK
-400 NKVIAED
+400 NEVIAKD
-407 IENKVTSELTGIND
+407 IESKVTSELTGIND
-421 LTEAGMNKAKDRIK
+421 LTEGGINKAKDRIK

-452 VAANQLIRDKEF
+452 VAANQLLRDKEF

-494 STLNTQITNFSK
+494 STINTQITNFSK

-549 PKNATDAEKLAIEA
+549 PKNATDAEKIAIEA
-563 ENKIISGTN
+563 ENKIIAGTN

-629 KLLGGIRLLKGN
+629 KLLGGIRLLKSN

-760 THGEFMEKYGTNFKN
+760 THGEFMQKYGTNFKN

-826 EKIVDAIL
+826 DKIVDAII
-834 QKGPTVDVNVLKKAF
+834 QKGPTTDVNVLKKAF

-857 QTAFLENMYSKTK
+857 QTAFLENMYGKTK
-870 NTFTTTSGP
+870 GR
-879 KLFGLVKPTTGTYEA
+879 FGQYEA
-894 FDGVRLLQYLKE
+894 FDGVRLLQYLKD

-925 LGRALTLLQQPE
+925 LGKALTLLQQPE
-937 KILTGE
+937 RTATGE

-1017 PAQQSTFMSKLTVSL
+1017 PAQQSTFMSKLTASL

-1058 RGAEKFKEISTK
+1058 KGAEKFKEISTK
-1070 IIPEKYQTRKA
+1070 IIPEKYQTRKT

-1097 VDPMIGTSNQRAGQP
+1097 VDPMIGTSNKRAGQP

-1124 VQKLLRKAISGV
+1124 VQKLLGKAISGV
-1136 IDGTLKGAKYIAG
+1136 IDGTLKGAKYIFG

>member
-32 GSKTPQS
+32 GKKTTQS
-39 IFESKSKGLRTITD
+39 IFESKAKGLRTITD

-66 IDTLKKLEEGTKSLY
+66 IDTLKKLEEGTNIQYPS
-81 GDSEGIVD
+81 SEGFTD
-89 PDTSL
+89 PDTYV
-94 MTNLA
+94 MNTLA

-114 KGLSAGDRAALS
+114 KGLSAGNRAALS

-131 PQFLITNTKKL
+131 PQFLIPNTKKL

-148 KKFPKEEI
+148 KQFPKEVI
-156 EKYKDNIKVQVA
+156 DKYKDDVKVQVA
-168 DVGYDALKSDALI
+168 DVGYGGLKSDALI

-187 LGGDNYFR
+187 LGGDGYFYS
-195 TVNKEGPDLGDVPS
+195 VNKEGADIGDVPS

-216 FTLSTSGAVAGST
+216 FTLSTSGAIAGST
-229 ISPVIGTAAGAG
+229 ISPILGTAAGAG
-241 IGEASGEFIKL
+241 VGEASGEFIKL

-260 LQPDLSD
+260 LQPDLND

-307 ALGSG
+307 VLGSG
-312 ENYLSKHL
+312 EEYLSKHL
-320 TDTIVGLEK
+320 TDTIIGLEK

-341 KELLDTVAAAR
+341 KELLDTVSAAR
-352 KKLVDSGI
+352 KKLIDAGI
-360 PEEQI
+360 PQDQI
-365 DQYLAINIQKAIPQS
+365 DQYLAVNIQKAIPSS
-380 KVFQNLSA
+380 KVFQNLSN
-388 QEKERIG
+388 QEKQRIS

-400 NKVIAED
+400 NETLAKD

-421 LTEAGMNKAKDRIK
+421 LTEGGINKAKDRIK
-435 TQAETIV
+435 NQAETIV
-442 IGEQATADKS
+442 IGEQANADRS

-494 STLNTQITNFSK
+494 STLNSQITNFAK

-525 WKRILSE
+525 WRKILSE

-539 KFEIQSLKSI
+539 KFEIQPLKSI
-549 PKNATDAEKLAIEA
+549 PKNATNEQKLAIEA
-563 ENKIISGTN
+563 ENKIIADTN

-609 DAKRTL
+609 DARRTL
-615 SILRNLEQQNLENP
+615 NILRNLEQQNLENP
-629 KLLGGIRLLKGN
+629 KLLGGIRLLKSN
-641 MKDAIATVEN
+641 IKDAIATVEN

-681 RAIGSRVTPAVAKA
+681 SVIGSRATPAVIRSA
-695 ADNQSEKIF
+695 NLQSEKIF
-704 TNIMGDNINA
+704 NNIMGDNINA

-725 RNENFTNN
+725 RNENFTNK

-746 EVVKGSGEAGAARM
+746 TVVKDSGEAGVAKM

-811 RVLPGLGL
+811 KILPGLGL

-826 EKIVDAIL
+826 DKIVEAII
-834 QKGPTVDVNVLKKAF
+834 QKGPTTDVNVLKKAF
-849 GPEYYKDV
+849 GSEYYKDV
-857 QTAFLENMYSKTK
+857 QTAFLENMYNKTK
-870 NTFTTTSGP
+870 GQ
-879 KLFGLVKPTTGTYEA
+879 FGQYEA
-894 FDGVRLLQYLKE
+894 FDGVRLLQYLKD

-918 FYDVHKD
+918 FYDVHRD

-988 KVLNYKS
+988 KILNYKD

-1008 YPKWLDDLS
+1008 YPKWLDELN
-1017 PAQQSTFMSKLTVSL
+1017 PAQQSTFMSKLTASL
-1032 DQSKLGQVVKEVA
+1032 DQSKLGQVVKEIA
-1045 GRTRLIQAGEKIE
+1045 GKTKLLKAGEKIE
-1058 RGAEKFKEISTK
+1058 KGAEKFKEISAK
-1070 IIPEKYQTRKA
+1070 IVPEKYQTRKPI
-1081 MGLTP
+1081 GLTFP
-1086 ILIDKYFEEGT
+1086 LIDKYFEEGT
-1097 VDPMIGTSNQRAGQP
+1097 IDPIIGTSNKRAGQP

-1118 EAVSKG
+1118 EAVSKA
-1124 VQKLLRKAISGV
+1124 VQKLMGKAISGV
-1136 IDGTLKGAKYIAG
+1136 IDGTLKGAKYVFG

-1154 KYKEPEFEKI
+1154 KYKEPELEKI